1 MNKTFKV
8 IFSKTRGALVAVNE
22 AAKTTSRASVKT
34 AVAGVCAALLSVP
47 AMAEGFTDYC
57 KDGNCVVDGQT
68 VEGNGSVVILDSNS
82 ASNKVQS
89 ITIKNSTISNTPF
102 ELRGSQKISVSDTVF
117 TGPESGK
124 SSSFAIF
131 AHKGPQGSTVDVTDK
146 TPTDVKLNNVTFK
159 NNTVSQGSLFVY
171 DKTTLHMKDGE
182 FVNNET
188 TDYGGGAMIKS
199 GTIVFEDVLFQN
211 NVAKNNSKTTYA
223 AGGAVYVDITTSIT
237 QGKDK
242 DPAVGDVTFKLT
254 KDMAYTGNKIVSPF
268 EGTADTYGWYA
279 YPSGGFLFLDRSSK
293 GAFDI
298 ADGVTLTIGTA
309 SATGED
315 DSIASALPNTKDK
328 DPGYSTLVKKGAG
341 TVVMHGSMDKYFGD
355 FTVEAGTFDVR
366 KAWMSLG
373 NTTVTGGVLSASNGI
388 TLDTMKAGT
397 NLDFIQSG
405 KLTVSGEGTV
415 TVTSLK
421 LANSAE
427 ATDKDRL
434 PLVRIEKGGTLRAD
448 TIDVAANAGTVTLAG
463 GTLETGS
470 AQVYNLG
477 TKSVINAD
485 ASKVSS
491 AGDLTGLALKTG
503 ITATSG
509 TLALTD
515 KGYYTTA
522 SLKAMSG
529 ALQGGSASLSLLN
542 SKLYKAAG
550 ETAEL
555 VDSVIQSTEQVTAS
569 STVTTNAD
577 GKATAQVT
585 VKNSGAQTVVVKDS
599 AQKDAKAVD
608 QVTFAAPERS
618 TAEMTLV
625 GSAAGGHLVQNTAG
639 KAVDVVVAPD
649 LTLNLGQTEL
659 PEQTTGTL
667 SNLTLSAG
675 TTGTTDMPR
684 KAAGLTVANI
694 VAAVEKLVAAGNNIV
709 TVGNERK
716 RGVLKI
722 GTLDLGAGSKV
733 FVDPAWQN
741 DAALNTIGNASHLEI
756 AQVGSL
762 QGSLIAGQNSLITI
776 GATAAQA
783 EAAFNQ
789 AGLNWG
795 KEAVSAALFLGT
807 SVNPEGGILVNG
819 SLTSASDRLATTAEG
834 TVTLAAGSLLMVDAA
849 AVGEKAVTGTV
860 SAVGG
865 AKVALVNAAEGTF
878 KLADT
883 VTGLTS
889 ASFVSDNLFTTTA
902 LNGSDVSTTVDK
914 NALGGAVASMGL
926 QSMIRRADS
935 VLAAT
940 VADRTSIDQELG
952 AGANL
957 WVDVGGE
964 SYEADG
970 FDNNAR
976 FKSDMGYGVFGADV
990 AVSDDITLGAAL
1002 QYGTGSARSSNFGMK
1017 NEIDT
1022 WGLTAYSVY
1031 KTGDARFVGEVA
1043 YVKAKNDI
1051 SASAAS
1057 KLSQSVD
1064 TEMLSAGM
1072 SAHYQFDAG
1081 AVTVT
1086 PSLGI
1091 RLSQLKTDALKV
1103 GAIRIADDEMTV
1115 FQVPV
1120 AVRVG
1125 MKPVEASGW
1134 NIAPAVKLAYV
1145 PTFGDDETD
1154 ILGYQQKVLDTSP
1167 VQADIGVE
1175 ARKGNFMVNVNFLS
1189 GTGSEGAKAV
1199 GGKVGV
1205 KYLF

>member
-22 AAKTTSRASVKT
+22 ATKTTSRASVKT

-47 AMAEGFTDYC
+47 AMAAGFADDYC
-57 KDGNCVVDGQT
+57 KDGVNCVVADKT
-68 VEGNGSVVILDSNS
+68 VEGTGSVVRLD
-82 ASNKVQS
+82 KKGGIQS
-89 ITIKNSTISNTPF
+89 ITIKNSKISNTIF
-102 ELRGSQKISVSDTVF
+102 ELHGSQKISVSDTVF
-117 TGPESGK
+117 TGLVSGQPRG
-124 SSSFAIF
+124 FGIY
-131 AHKGPQGSTVDVTDK
+131 AHNGYT
-146 TPTDVKLNNVTFK
+146 TDVANEKATEVELNNVTFK
-159 NNTVSQGSLFVY
+159 DNKVSWGSLFVY
-171 DKTTLHMKDGE
+171 DKTNLHMKGGA

-188 TDYGGGAMIKS
+188 KDIAGGAMIKS
-199 GTIVFEDVLFQN
+199 GTIVFEDVLFQD
-211 NVAKNNSKTTYA
+211 NVAKNDGSKLA
-223 AGGAVYVDITTSIT
+223 AGGAVYVDITTGIK
-237 QGKDK
+237 QNKKDS
-242 DPAVGDVTFKLT
+242 VGDVTFKLT
-254 KDMAYTGNKIVSPF
+254 KDMAYTGNRIESGF
-268 EGTADTYGWYA
+268 EGKENTYGWWAYA
-279 YPSGGFLFLDRSSK
+279 SGGFLFLDRSSK

-315 DSIASALPNTKDK
+315 DSIASALPESTKK
-328 DPGYSTLVKKGAG
+328 PGYSTLVKKGAG
-341 TVVMHGSMDKYFGD
+341 TVVMYGSMDKYFGN

-373 NTTVTGGVLSASNGI
+373 NTTVTGGVLSASKGI
-388 TLDTMKAGT
+388 TLDTMESDTEEK
-397 NLDFIQSG
+397 FIQSG

-415 TVTSLK
+415 TVKSLK
-421 LANSAE
+421 LANSAK
-427 ATDKDRL
+427 ATDGL
-434 PLVRIEKGGTLRAD
+434 PFVRIENGGTLRAD

-470 AQVYNLG
+470 AQVYDLA

-491 AGDLTGLALKTG
+491 EKDLTGLALKAG

-515 KGYYTTA
+515 EGYYTTA

-529 ALQGGSASLSLLN
+529 ALKAGTASLSFLN

-577 GKATAQVT
+577 GKASAQVT

-599 AQKDAKAVD
+599 AQTGAKAVD
-608 QVTFAAPERS
+608 QVTFAAPENS
-618 TAEMTLV
+618 IAEMTLV

-639 KAVDVVVAPD
+639 KAVDVEVAPD

-667 SNLTLSAG
+667 SNLTLS
-675 TTGTTDMPR
+675 TGTTDR
-684 KAAGLTVANI
+684 TKAAGLTVANI

-722 GTLDLGAGSKV
+722 GALDLGAGSKV

-756 AQVGSL
+756 AQVESL
-762 QGSLIAGQNSLITI
+762 RGSLIAGQNSLITI

-795 KEAVSAALFLGT
+795 KEAVSAALYLGT

-819 SLTSASDRLATTAEG
+819 SLTSVPGAAPEG
-834 TVTLAAGSLLMVDAA
+834 RTVTLAAGSLLMVDAA

-970 FDNNAR
+970 FDNNAS

-1175 ARKGNFMVNVNFLS
+1175 ARKGNFMVNVNFLA

>member
-22 AAKTTSRASVKT
+22 AAKTTSMASVKT

-47 AMAEGFTDYC
+47 AMAAWSTTQYC
-57 KDGNCVVDGQT
+57 PDGQCVVVGQE
-68 VEGNGSVVILDSNS
+68 VKGDGSVVLLDNR
-82 ASNKVQS
+82 AGATNKVQS
-89 ITIKNSTISNTPF
+89 ITIKDSTISNTPF
-102 ELRGSQKISVSDTVF
+102 ELCGSQNISVSDTVF
-117 TGPESGK
+117 TGLVSGTK
-124 SSSFAIF
+124 RGFWIY
-131 AHKGPQGSTVDVTDK
+131 AHNGYGH
-146 TPTDVKLNNVTFK
+146 DVKDEKATEVELNNVTFK
-159 NNTVSQGSLFVY
+159 NNKVSQGSLFVY
-171 DKTTLHMKDGE
+171 DKTKLHMKGGAFD
-182 FVNNET
+182 NNET
-188 TDYGGGAMIKS
+188 TDIGGGAMIKS

-223 AGGAVYVDITTSIT
+223 AGGAVYVDITTGIK
-237 QGKDK
+237 QNGKDS
-242 DPAVGDVTFKLT
+242 VGDVTFKLT
-254 KDMAYTGNKIVSPF
+254 KDMAYTGNRIDSPF
-268 EGTADTYGWYA
+268 EGTADTYDWYA
-279 YPSGGFLFLDRSSK
+279 YPSGGFLFLDRYAK

-309 SATGED
+309 SATGEE
-315 DSIASALPNTKDK
+315 DSIASALPNTKK
-328 DPGYSTLVKKGAG
+328 DNGPEYSTLVKKGAG
-341 TVVMHGSMDKYFGD
+341 TVVMYGSMDKYFGD

-366 KAWMSLG
+366 KAWKSLG

-397 NLDFIQSG
+397 KLDFIQSG

-415 TVTSLK
+415 TVKSLK

-427 ATDKDRL
+427 ATNKDRL
-434 PLVRIEKGGTLRAD
+434 PFVLIEKGGTLRAD

-470 AQVYNLG
+470 AQVYDLG

-491 AGDLTGLALKTG
+491 AEDLTGLALKTG

-529 ALQGGSASLSLLN
+529 ALKASTASLSFLN

-569 STVTTNAD
+569 SEVKTNAD

-667 SNLTLSAG
+667 SNLTLS
-675 TTGTTDMPR
+675 TGTTD

-795 KEAVSAALFLGT
+795 KEAVSAALYLGT

-819 SLTSASDRLATTAEG
+819 SLTSVPGAAPEG
-834 TVTLAAGSLLMVDAA
+834 RTVNLAAGSLLMVDAA

-970 FDNNAR
+970 FDNNAS

-990 AVSDDITLGAAL
+990 AVSDNITLGAAL

-1175 ARKGNFMVNVNFLS
+1175 ARKGNFMVNVNFLA

-1199 GGKVGV
+1199 GGKMGV

>member
-22 AAKTTSRASVKT
+22 AAKATSRASVKT

-47 AMAEGFTDYC
+47 AMAAGFADEYC
-57 KDGNCVVDGQT
+57 KDGVNCVVADKT
-68 VEGNGSVVILDSNS
+68 VEGTGSVVRLD
-82 ASNKVQS
+82 KKDGIQS
-89 ITIKNSTISNTPF
+89 ITIKNSKISNTIF
-102 ELRGSQKISVSDTVF
+102 ELHGSQKISVSDTVF
-117 TGPESGK
+117 TGLVSGQPRG
-124 SSSFAIF
+124 FGIY
-131 AHKGPQGSTVDVTDK
+131 AHNGYK
-146 TPTDVKLNNVTFK
+146 TDVAKEDATLVDLNNVTFK
-159 NNTVSQGSLFVY
+159 DNKGSWGSLFVY
-171 DKTTLHMKDGE
+171 DKTTLHMKGGA

-188 TDYGGGAMIKS
+188 KDIAGGAMIKS
-199 GTIVFEDVLFQN
+199 GTIVFEDVLFQD
-211 NVAKNNSKTTYA
+211 NVARNESGFV
-223 AGGAVYVDITTSIT
+223 AGGAVYVDITTGIK
-237 QGKDK
+237 QNKKDS
-242 DPAVGDVTFKLT
+242 VGDVTFKLT
-254 KDMAYTGNKIVSPF
+254 KDMAYTGNRIDSKFKGTVDTW
-268 EGTADTYGWYA
+268 GWTAD
-279 YPSGGFLFLDRSSK
+279 PCGGFLFLDRYAK

-315 DSIASALPNTKDK
+315 DSIASALPKTLAQ

-341 TVVMHGSMDKYFGD
+341 TVVMYGSMDNYFGN

-366 KAWMSLG
+366 KAWNSRG
-373 NTTVTGGVLSASNGI
+373 NTTVTGGVLSASKGI
-388 TLDTMKAGT
+388 TLDTKKAGT
-397 NLDFIQSG
+397 GSGTGSGFIQSG
-405 KLTVSGEGTV
+405 KLTVSGKGTV

-491 AGDLTGLALKTG
+491 ENDLTELALKTG

-529 ALQGGSASLSLLN
+529 ALKAGTASLSFLN

-569 STVTTNAD
+569 SEVKTNAD

-608 QVTFAAPERS
+608 QVTFAAPENS

-639 KAVDVVVAPD
+639 KAVDVVVAED

-659 PEQTTGTL
+659 SEQTTGTL

-694 VAAVEKLVAAGNNIV
+694 VAAVEKLVAAGNNLV

-756 AQVGSL
+756 AQVESL
-762 QGSLIAGQNSLITI
+762 RGSLIAGQNSLITI

-795 KEAVSAALFLGT
+795 KEAVSAALYLGT

-819 SLTSASDRLATTAEG
+819 SLTSVPGAAPEG
-834 TVTLAAGSLLMVDAA
+834 RTVTLAAGSLLMVDAA

-970 FDNNAR
+970 FDNNAS

-1175 ARKGNFMVNVNFLS
+1175 ARKGNFMVNVNFLA

>member
-47 AMAEGFTDYC
+47 AMAAGFTDYC
-57 KDGNCVVDGQT
+57 QNGQCDVVEKT
-68 VEGNGSVVILDSNS
+68 VKGDGSVVLLDNRDT
-82 ASNKVQS
+82 AKDKVQS
-89 ITIKNSTISNTPF
+89 ITIKNSTISNTTF
-102 ELRGSQKISVSDTVF
+102 ELRGSQNISVSDTVF
-117 TGPESGK
+117 TGLASGN

-131 AHKGPQGSTVDVTDK
+131 AHKGDKTVDVTK
-146 TPTDVKLNNVTFK
+146 ETATEVELNNVTFK
-159 NNTVSQGSLFVY
+159 DNKVSWGSLFVY
-171 DKTTLHMKDGE
+171 DKTKLHMKGGA

-254 KDMAYTGNKIVSPF
+254 KDMDYTGNKIVSPF

-298 ADGVTLTIGTA
+298 ADGVTLTIGKA

-315 DSIASALPNTKDK
+315 DSIASALPNTKEQ

-341 TVVMHGSMDKYFGD
+341 TVVMYGSMDKYFGD

-366 KAWMSLG
+366 KAWNSRG
-373 NTTVTGGVLSASNGI
+373 NTIVTGGVLSASNGI
-388 TLDTMKAGT
+388 TLDTMEAGT
-397 NLDFIQSG
+397 GSGFIQSG

-415 TVTSLK
+415 TVKSLK
-421 LANSAE
+421 LANSAK
-427 ATDKDRL
+427 ATSGL
-434 PLVRIEKGGTLRAD
+434 PFVRIENGGTLRAD

-470 AQVYNLG
+470 AQVYVLA

-491 AGDLTGLALKTG
+491 ENDLNGLALKAG

-529 ALQGGSASLSLLN
+529 ALKDGSASLSFLN

-569 STVTTNAD
+569 SEVKTNAD
-577 GKATAQVT
+577 GKATARVT
-585 VKNSGAQTVVVKDS
+585 VKNSGAQTVVVKDN

-608 QVTFAAPERS
+608 QVTFAAPENS

-639 KAVDVVVAPD
+639 KAVDVEVAPG

-675 TTGTTDMPR
+675 MPDMPV

-694 VAAVEKLVAAGNNIV
+694 VAAVEKLVAAGNNLV

-795 KEAVSAALFLGT
+795 KEAVSAALYLGT

-1175 ARKGNFMVNVNFLS
+1175 ARKGNFMVNVNFLA

>member
-22 AAKTTSRASVKT
+22 AAKTTSRTSVKT

-57 KDGNCVVDGQT
+57 QNGQCDVVGKT
-68 VEGNGSVVILDSNS
+68 VEGKGSVVQLDSS
-82 ASNKVQS
+82 KVQS
-89 ITIKNSTISNTPF
+89 ITIKDSTISNTIF
-102 ELRGSQKISVSDTVF
+102 QLSGSQKISVSDTVF
-117 TGPESGK
+117 TGLVSGQPRG
-124 SSSFAIF
+124 FGIY
-131 AHKGPQGSTVDVTDK
+131 AHNGYK
-146 TPTDVKLNNVTFK
+146 TDVAKEDATLVDLNNVTFK
-159 NNTVSQGSLFVY
+159 DNKGSWGSLFVY
-171 DKTTLHMKDGE
+171 DKTTLNMKGGA

-188 TDYGGGAMIKS
+188 KDIAGGAMIKS

-211 NVAKNNSKTTYA
+211 NVAKNDGSTLA
-223 AGGAVYVDITTSIT
+223 AGGAVYVDITTGIK
-237 QGKDK
+237 QNKKDS
-242 DPAVGDVTFKLT
+242 VGDVTFKLT
-254 KDMAYTGNKIVSPF
+254 KDMAYTGNKIVSSST
-268 EGTADTYGWYA
+268 GTENTYGWSAYA
-279 YPSGGFLFLDRSSK
+279 SGGFLFLDRYAK

-315 DSIASALPNTKDK
+315 DSIASALPDTSAQK
-328 DPGYSTLVKKGAG
+328 PGYSTLVKKGAG

-355 FTVEAGTFDVR
+355 FTVEAGTFDVH
-366 KAWMSLG
+366 KAWTSLG

-397 NLDFIQSG
+397 KLDFIQSG

-415 TVTSLK
+415 TVKSLK
-421 LANSAE
+421 LANSAK
-427 ATDKDRL
+427 ATSGL
-434 PLVRIEKGGTLRAD
+434 PFVRIENGGTLRAD
-448 TIDVAANAGTVTLAG
+448 TIDVAADAGTVTLAG

-470 AQVYNLG
+470 AQVYDLA

-491 AGDLTGLALKTG
+491 EKDLTGLHLKAG

-529 ALQGGSASLSLLN
+529 ALKASTATLSFLN

-569 STVTTNAD
+569 SEVKTNAD

-599 AQKDAKAVD
+599 AQTNAKAVD
-608 QVTFAAPERS
+608 QVTFAAPENS

-639 KAVDVVVAPD
+639 KAVDVVVAED

-667 SNLTLSAG
+667 SNLTLS
-675 TTGTTDMPR
+675 TGTTDR
-684 KAAGLTVANI
+684 TKAAGLTVANI

-756 AQVGSL
+756 AQVESL
-762 QGSLIAGQNSLITI
+762 RGSLIAGQNSLITI

-795 KEAVSAALFLGT
+795 KEAVSAALYLGT

-819 SLTSASDRLATTAEG
+819 SLTDAGATAESG
-834 TVTLAAGSLLMVDAA
+834 KVNLAAGSLLMVDAA

-860 SAVGG
+860 SAADG

-1175 ARKGNFMVNVNFLS
+1175 ARKGNFMVNVNFLA
-1189 GTGSEGAKAV
+1189 GTGSEGAKAL

>member
-47 AMAEGFTDYC
+47 AMAAGFADDYC
-57 KDGNCVVDGQT
+57 KDGVNCVVDDKK
-68 VEGNGSVVILDSNS
+68 VEGTGSVVRLD
-82 ASNKVQS
+82 KKDGIQS

-102 ELRGSQKISVSDTVF
+102 ELCGSQNISVSDTVF
-117 TGPESGK
+117 TGLVSGTK
-124 SSSFAIF
+124 RGFWIY
-131 AHKGPQGSTVDVTDK
+131 AHNGYGH
-146 TPTDVKLNNVTFK
+146 DVKDEKATEVELNNVTFK
-159 NNTVSQGSLFVY
+159 NNKVSQGSLFVY
-171 DKTTLHMKDGE
+171 DKTTLHMKGGA
-182 FVNNET
+182 FVKNVT
-188 TDYGGGAMIKS
+188 TDIGGGAMIKS
-199 GTIVFEDVLFQN
+199 GTIVFEDVLFQD
-211 NVAKNNSKTTYA
+211 NVAKNESKTTYA
-223 AGGAVYVDITTSIT
+223 AGGAVYVDITTGIK
-237 QGKDK
+237 QNGKDS
-242 DPAVGDVTFKLT
+242 VGDVTFKLT
-254 KDMAYTGNKIVSPF
+254 KDMAYTGNRIDSPF
-268 EGTADTYGWYA
+268 EGTADTYDWYA
-279 YPSGGFLFLDRSSK
+279 YPSGGFLFLDRYAK

-309 SATGED
+309 SATGEE
-315 DSIASALPNTKDK
+315 DSIASALPNTKK
-328 DPGYSTLVKKGAG
+328 DNGPEYSTLVKKGAG
-341 TVVMHGSMDKYFGD
+341 TVVMYGSMDKYFGD

-366 KAWMSLG
+366 KAWKSLG

-388 TLDTMKAGT
+388 TLDTMIAGAKQ
-397 NLDFIQSG
+397 DFIQSG

-427 ATDKDRL
+427 AKDKDSL

-470 AQVYNLG
+470 AQVYDLA

-491 AGDLTGLALKTG
+491 EKDLNGLALKTG

-529 ALQGGSASLSLLN
+529 ALKASSASLSFLN

-569 STVTTNAD
+569 SEVKTNAD

-599 AQKDAKAVD
+599 AQTGAKAVD
-608 QVTFAAPERS
+608 QVTFAAPENS

-639 KAVDVVVAPD
+639 N
-649 LTLNLGQTEL
+649 NL
-659 PEQTTGTL
+659 
-667 SNLTLSAG
+667 
-675 TTGTTDMPR
+675 
-684 KAAGLTVANI
+684 
-694 VAAVEKLVAAGNNIV
+694 V

-756 AQVGSL
+756 AQVESL
-762 QGSLIAGQNSLITI
+762 RGSLIAGQNSLITI

-795 KEAVSAALFLGT
+795 KEAVSAALYLGT

-819 SLTSASDRLATTAEG
+819 SLTSVPGAAPEG
-834 TVTLAAGSLLMVDAA
+834 RTVTLAAGSLLMVDAA

-970 FDNNAR
+970 FDNNAS

-1175 ARKGNFMVNVNFLS
+1175 ARKGNFMVNVNFLA

>member
-47 AMAEGFTDYC
+47 AMAAGFTDYC
-57 KDGNCVVDGQT
+57 KDGNCVVADKT
-68 VEGNGSVVILDSNS
+68 VEGTGSVVRLD
-82 ASNKVQS
+82 KKDGIQS

-102 ELRGSQKISVSDTVF
+102 ELHGSQNISVSDTVF
-117 TGPESGK
+117 TRLESGK
-124 SSSFAIF
+124 SSKFAIF
-131 AHKGPQGSTVDVTDK
+131 AHNGYG
-146 TPTDVKLNNVTFK
+146 TDVANQTATDVELNNVTFRDNK
-159 NNTVSQGSLFVY
+159 GSWGSLFVY
-171 DKTTLHMKDGE
+171 DKTKLHMKGGA
-182 FVNNET
+182 FLKNET
-188 TDYGGGAMIKS
+188 TDIGGGAMIKS
-199 GTIVFEDVLFQN
+199 GTIIFEDVLFQD
-211 NVAKNNSKTTYA
+211 NVAKNESKKTYA
-223 AGGAVYVDITTSIT
+223 AGGAVYVDITTGI
-237 QGKDK
+237 QQNGKDS
-242 DPAVGDVTFKLT
+242 VGDVTFKLT
-254 KDMAYTGNKIVSPF
+254 QDMAYTGNRIVSPF

-279 YPSGGFLFLDRSSK
+279 YPSGGFLFLDRYAR

-315 DSIASALPNTKDK
+315 DSIASALPDTSAKN
-328 DPGYSTLVKKGAG
+328 PGYSTLVKKGAG
-341 TVVMHGSMDKYFGD
+341 TVVMHGSMDKYFGN

-366 KAWMSLG
+366 KAWKSLG

-397 NLDFIQSG
+397 KPEFIQSG

-415 TVTSLK
+415 TVKSLK
-421 LANSAE
+421 LANSANAE
-427 ATDKDRL
+427 SGL
-434 PLVRIEKGGTLRAD
+434 PFVRIENGGTLRAD
-448 TIDVAANAGTVTLAG
+448 TIDVAAGEVTLAG

-477 TKSVINAD
+477 MRSVINAD

-491 AGDLTGLALKTG
+491 ENDLNGLALKAG

-529 ALQGGSASLSLLN
+529 ALKGGSASLSFLN

-569 STVTTNAD
+569 SEVKTNAD
-577 GKATAQVT
+577 GKASAQVT

-599 AQKDAKAVD
+599 AQTGAKAVD
-608 QVTFAAPERS
+608 QVTFAAPEGS
-618 TAEMTLV
+618 TGEMTLV

-639 KAVDVVVAPD
+639 KAVDVEVAPG

-667 SNLTLSAG
+667 SNLTLS
-675 TTGTTDMPR
+675 TGTTDTTG

-694 VAAVEKLVAAGNNIV
+694 VATVEKLVAAGNNLV

-722 GTLDLGAGSKV
+722 GTLDLGADSKV

-762 QGSLIAGQNSLITI
+762 RGSLIAGQNSLITI

-795 KEAVSAALFLGT
+795 KEAVSAALYLGT

-819 SLTSASDRLATTAEG
+819 SLTDAGATAESG

-849 AVGEKAVTGTV
+849 AVGEKTVTGTV
-860 SAVGG
+860 SAADG

-1175 ARKGNFMVNVNFLS
+1175 ARKGNFMVNVNFLA

>member
-22 AAKTTSRASVKT
+22 ATKTTSRASVKT

-47 AMAEGFTDYC
+47 AMAAGFADDYC
-57 KDGNCVVDGQT
+57 KDGVNCVVADKT
-68 VEGNGSVVILDSNS
+68 VEGTGSVVRLD
-82 ASNKVQS
+82 KKGGIQS
-89 ITIKNSTISNTPF
+89 ITIKNSKISNTIF
-102 ELRGSQKISVSDTVF
+102 ELHGSQKISVSDTVF
-117 TGPESGK
+117 TGLVSGQPRG
-124 SSSFAIF
+124 FGIY
-131 AHKGPQGSTVDVTDK
+131 AHNGYT
-146 TPTDVKLNNVTFK
+146 TDVANEKATEVELNNVTFK
-159 NNTVSQGSLFVY
+159 DNKVSWGSLFVY
-171 DKTTLHMKDGE
+171 DKTNLHMKGGA

-188 TDYGGGAMIKS
+188 KDIAGGAMIKS
-199 GTIVFEDVLFQN
+199 GTIVFEDVLFQD
-211 NVAKNNSKTTYA
+211 NVAKNDGSKLA
-223 AGGAVYVDITTSIT
+223 AGGAVYVDITTGIK
-237 QGKDK
+237 QNKKDS
-242 DPAVGDVTFKLT
+242 VGDVTFKLT
-254 KDMAYTGNKIVSPF
+254 KDMAYTGNRIESGF
-268 EGTADTYGWYA
+268 EGKENTYGWWAYA
-279 YPSGGFLFLDRSSK
+279 SGGFLFLDRSSK

-309 SATGED
+309 STTGED
-315 DSIASALPNTKDK
+315 DSIASALPESTKK
-328 DPGYSTLVKKGAG
+328 PGYSTLVKKGAG
-341 TVVMHGSMDKYFGD
+341 TVVMYGSMDKYFGN

-373 NTTVTGGVLSASNGI
+373 NTTVTGGVLSASKGI
-388 TLDTMKAGT
+388 TFDTMESDTEEK
-397 NLDFIQSG
+397 FIQSG

-415 TVTSLK
+415 TVKSLK
-421 LANSAE
+421 LANSAK
-427 ATDKDRL
+427 ATDGL
-434 PLVRIEKGGTLRAD
+434 PFVRIENGGTLRAD

-470 AQVYNLG
+470 AQVYDLA

-491 AGDLTGLALKTG
+491 EKDLTGLALKAG

-515 KGYYTTA
+515 EGYYTTA

-529 ALQGGSASLSLLN
+529 ALKAGTASLSFLN

-577 GKATAQVT
+577 GKASAQVT

-599 AQKDAKAVD
+599 AQTGAKAVD
-608 QVTFAAPERS
+608 QVTFAAPENS
-618 TAEMTLV
+618 IAEMTLV

-639 KAVDVVVAPD
+639 KAVDVEVAPD

-667 SNLTLSAG
+667 SNLTLS
-675 TTGTTDMPR
+675 TGTTDR
-684 KAAGLTVANI
+684 TKAAGLTVANI

-722 GTLDLGAGSKV
+722 GALDLGAGSKV

-756 AQVGSL
+756 AQVESL
-762 QGSLIAGQNSLITI
+762 RGSLIAGQNSLITI

-795 KEAVSAALFLGT
+795 KEAVSAALYLGT

-819 SLTSASDRLATTAEG
+819 SLTSVPGAAPEG
-834 TVTLAAGSLLMVDAA
+834 RTVTLAAGSLLMVDAA

-970 FDNNAR
+970 FDNNAS

-1175 ARKGNFMVNVNFLS
+1175 ARKGNFMVNVNFLA

>member
-1 MNKTFKV
+1 M
-8 IFSKTRGALVAVNE
+8 
-22 AAKTTSRASVKT
+22 AA
-34 AVAGVCAALLSVP
+34 
-47 AMAEGFTDYC
+47 GFTDYC

-89 ITIKNSTISNTPF
+89 ITIKNSTISNTRL
-102 ELRGSQKISVSDTVF
+102 ELHGSQKISVSDTVF
-117 TGPESGK
+117 TGLVSGQPRG
-124 SSSFAIF
+124 FGIY
-131 AHKGPQGSTVDVTDK
+131 AHNGYT
-146 TPTDVKLNNVTFK
+146 TDVAKEDATLVELNNVTFEDNK
-159 NNTVSQGSLFVY
+159 GSWGSLFVY
-171 DKTTLHMKDGE
+171 DKTTLNMKGGA
-182 FVNNET
+182 FINNET
-188 TDYGGGAMIKS
+188 TDIAGAAMIKS

-211 NVAKNNSKTTYA
+211 NVAKNDGSKLA
-223 AGGAVYVDITTSIT
+223 AGGAVYVDITTGIK
-237 QGKDK
+237 QNKKDS
-242 DPAVGDVTFKLT
+242 VGDVTFKLT
-254 KDMAYTGNKIVSPF
+254 KDMAYTGNKIVSSSK
-268 EGTADTYGWYA
+268 EKENTYGWSA
-279 YPSGGFLFLDRSSK
+279 YSSGGFLFLDRYAR

-341 TVVMHGSMDKYFGD
+341 TVVMYGSMDKYFGD

-366 KAWMSLG
+366 KAWASLG

-421 LANSAE
+421 LANQAN
-427 ATDKDRL
+427 ATSGL
-434 PLVRIEKGGTLRAD
+434 PFVRIQKGGTLRAD

-470 AQVYNLG
+470 AQVYDLA

-491 AGDLTGLALKTG
+491 EKDLTGLHLKAG

-529 ALQGGSASLSLLN
+529 ALQGGSASLSFLN

-569 STVTTNAD
+569 STVKTNAD

-599 AQKDAKAVD
+599 DPKDAKAVD
-608 QVTFAAPERS
+608 QVTFATPENS

-639 KAVDVVVAPD
+639 KAVDVVVAED

-970 FDNNAR
+970 FDNNAS

-1175 ARKGNFMVNVNFLS
+1175 ARKGNFMVNVNFLA

>member
-47 AMAEGFTDYC
+47 AMAAWSTAQYC
-57 KDGNCVVDGQT
+57 PDGQCVVVGQE
-68 VEGNGSVVILDSNS
+68 VEGNGTDVILGNSNS
-82 ASNKVQS
+82 VSAQDKVHS
-89 ITIKNSTISNTPF
+89 ITIKDSTISNTPF
-102 ELRGSQKISVSDTVF
+102 KLSGSQNISVSDTVF
-117 TGPESGK
+117 TGLGAGQNSRFG
-124 SSSFAIF
+124 IY
-131 AHKGPQGSTVDVTDK
+131 AHNGYGY
-146 TPTDVKLNNVTFK
+146 DVKDEKATEVELNNVTFK
-159 NNTVSQGSLFVY
+159 DNTVSYGSLFVY
-171 DKTTLHMKDGE
+171 DKTKLHMKGGA
-182 FVNNET
+182 FLKNVT
-188 TDYGGGAMIKS
+188 TDIGGGAMIKS
-199 GTIVFEDVLFQN
+199 GTIIFEDVLFKD
-211 NVAKNNSKTTYA
+211 NVARNESGFA
-223 AGGAVYVDITTSIT
+223 AGGAVYVDITTGI
-237 QGKDK
+237 QQNGKDS
-242 DPAVGDVTFKLT
+242 VGDVTFKLT
-254 KDMAYTGNKIVSPF
+254 KDMAYTGNRIVSSSK
-268 EGTADTYGWYA
+268 EKENTYGWSA
-279 YPSGGFLFLDRSSK
+279 YSSGGFLFLDRYAR

-315 DSIASALPNTKDK
+315 DSIASALPNTKDE

-341 TVVMHGSMDKYFGD
+341 TVVMYGSMDKYFGD

-366 KAWMSLG
+366 KAWTSLG

-415 TVTSLK
+415 TVKSLK
-421 LANSAE
+421 LANSAK
-427 ATDKDRL
+427 AKSGL
-434 PLVRIEKGGTLRAD
+434 PSVQIKKGGTLRAD
-448 TIDVAANAGTVTLAG
+448 TIEVAAGEVTLAG

-470 AQVYNLG
+470 AQVYDLA

-491 AGDLTGLALKTG
+491 EKDLTGLHLKAG

-529 ALQGGSASLSLLN
+529 ALKASTASLSFLN

-569 STVTTNAD
+569 SEVKTNAD

-599 AQKDAKAVD
+599 AQTGAKAVD
-608 QVTFAAPERS
+608 QVTFAALEPS
-618 TAEMTLV
+618 GEMTLV
-625 GSAAGGHLVQNTAG
+625 GSATGGHLVQNTAG
-639 KAVDVVVAPD
+639 KAVDVVVAED

-694 VAAVEKLVAAGNNIV
+694 VAAVEKLVAAGNNLV

-795 KEAVSAALFLGT
+795 KEAVSAALYLGT

-819 SLTSASDRLATTAEG
+819 NLTSVPGAAPEG
-834 TVTLAAGSLLMVDAA
+834 RTVNLAAGSLLMVDAA

-889 ASFVSDNLFTTTA
+889 ASFVSDNLFTKTA

-935 VLAAT
+935 VLATT

-970 FDNNAR
+970 FDNNAS

-1091 RLSQLKTDALKV
+1091 RLSQLKTDDLKV

-1175 ARKGNFMVNVNFLS
+1175 ARKGNFMVNVNFLA

>member
-1 MNKTFKV
+1 M
-8 IFSKTRGALVAVNE
+8 
-22 AAKTTSRASVKT
+22 KT

-47 AMAEGFTDYC
+47 AMAAGFADDYC
-57 KDGNCVVDGQT
+57 KDGVNCVVADKT
-68 VEGNGSVVILDSNS
+68 VEGTGSVVRLD
-82 ASNKVQS
+82 KKGGIQS
-89 ITIKNSTISNTPF
+89 ITIKNSKISNTIF
-102 ELRGSQKISVSDTVF
+102 ELHGSQKISVSDTVF
-117 TGPESGK
+117 TGLVSGQPRG
-124 SSSFAIF
+124 FGIY
-131 AHKGPQGSTVDVTDK
+131 AHNGYT
-146 TPTDVKLNNVTFK
+146 TDVANEKATEVELNNVTFK
-159 NNTVSQGSLFVY
+159 DNKVSWGSLFVY
-171 DKTTLHMKDGE
+171 DKTNLHMKGGA

-188 TDYGGGAMIKS
+188 KDIAGGAMIKS
-199 GTIVFEDVLFQN
+199 GTIVFEDVLFQD
-211 NVAKNNSKTTYA
+211 NVAKNDGSKLA
-223 AGGAVYVDITTSIT
+223 AGGAVYVDITTGIK
-237 QGKDK
+237 QNKKDS
-242 DPAVGDVTFKLT
+242 VGDVTFKLT
-254 KDMAYTGNKIVSPF
+254 KDMAYTGNRIESGF
-268 EGTADTYGWYA
+268 EGKENTYGWWAYA
-279 YPSGGFLFLDRSSK
+279 SGGFLFLDRSSK

-309 SATGED
+309 STTGED
-315 DSIASALPNTKDK
+315 DSIASALPESTKK
-328 DPGYSTLVKKGAG
+328 PGYSTLVKKGAG
-341 TVVMHGSMDKYFGD
+341 TVVMYGSMDKYFGN

-373 NTTVTGGVLSASNGI
+373 NTTVTGGVLSASKGI
-388 TLDTMKAGT
+388 TLDTMESDTEEK
-397 NLDFIQSG
+397 FIQSG

-415 TVTSLK
+415 TVKSLK
-421 LANSAE
+421 LANSAK
-427 ATDKDRL
+427 ATDGL
-434 PLVRIEKGGTLRAD
+434 PFVRIENGGTLRAD

-470 AQVYNLG
+470 AQVYDLA

-491 AGDLTGLALKTG
+491 EKDLTGLALKAG

-515 KGYYTTA
+515 EGYYTTA

-529 ALQGGSASLSLLN
+529 ALKAGTASLSFLN

-577 GKATAQVT
+577 GKASAQVT

-599 AQKDAKAVD
+599 AQTGAKAVD
-608 QVTFAAPERS
+608 QVTFAAPENS
-618 TAEMTLV
+618 IAEMTLV

-639 KAVDVVVAPD
+639 KAVDVEVAPD

-667 SNLTLSAG
+667 SNLTLS
-675 TTGTTDMPR
+675 TGTTDR
-684 KAAGLTVANI
+684 TKAAGLTVANI

-722 GTLDLGAGSKV
+722 GALDLGAGSKV

-756 AQVGSL
+756 AQVESL
-762 QGSLIAGQNSLITI
+762 RGSLIAGQNSLITI

-795 KEAVSAALFLGT
+795 KEAVSAALYLGT

-819 SLTSASDRLATTAEG
+819 SLTSVPGAAPEG
-834 TVTLAAGSLLMVDAA
+834 RTVTLAAGSLLMVDAA

-952 AGANL
+952 AGTNL

-970 FDNNAR
+970 FDNNAS

-1175 ARKGNFMVNVNFLS
+1175 ARKGNFMVNVNFLA

>member
-47 AMAEGFTDYC
+47 AMAAWSTDQYC
-57 KDGNCVVDGQT
+57 PDGQCVVVGQK
-68 VEGNGSVVILDSNS
+68 VEGDGLVVSLDNS
-82 ASNKVQS
+82 ASAGSKVQS

-102 ELRGSQKISVSDTVF
+102 ELRGSQNISVSDTVF
-117 TGPESGK
+117 TGLASGK

-131 AHKGPQGSTVDVTDK
+131 AHKGDKTVDVTNETATK
-146 TPTDVKLNNVTFK
+146 VELNNVTFK
-159 NNTVSQGSLFVY
+159 DNTVSYGSLFVY
-171 DKTTLHMKDGE
+171 DKTKLHMKGGE
-182 FVNNET
+182 FVKNVT
-188 TDYGGGAMIKS
+188 TDIGGGAMIKS
-199 GTIVFEDVLFQN
+199 GTIVFEDVLFQD
-211 NVAKNNSKTTYA
+211 NVARNKSGFV
-223 AGGAVYVDITTSIT
+223 AGGAVYVDITTSIK
-237 QGKDK
+237 QNGAN
-242 DPAVGDVTFKLT
+242 AVGDVTFKLT
-254 KDMAYTGNKIVSPF
+254 KDMAYTGNRIDSPF
-268 EGTADTYGWYA
+268 EGKENTWGWSAYA
-279 YPSGGFLFLDRSSK
+279 SGGFLFLDRSSK

-315 DSIASALPNTKDK
+315 DSIASALPNTKEQ

-341 TVVMHGSMDKYFGD
+341 TVVMYGSMDKYFGD

-366 KAWMSLG
+366 KAWKSLG
-373 NTTVTGGVLSASNGI
+373 NTAVTGGVLSASNGI

-470 AQVYNLG
+470 AQVYNLD

-491 AGDLTGLALKTG
+491 EKDLTGLALKAG

-529 ALQGGSASLSLLN
+529 ALKAGSASLSFLN

-569 STVTTNAD
+569 SEVKTNAD

-599 AQKDAKAVD
+599 AQTGAKAVD
-608 QVTFAAPERS
+608 QVTFAAPEGS
-618 TAEMTLV
+618 TGEMTLV

-639 KAVDVVVAPD
+639 KAVDVEVAPG

-675 TTGTTDMPR
+675 TTGTTDMPV

-694 VAAVEKLVAAGNNIV
+694 VATVEKLVAAGNNLV

-722 GTLDLGAGSKV
+722 GTLDLGADSKV

-756 AQVGSL
+756 AQVESL
-762 QGSLIAGQNSLITI
+762 RGSLIAGQNSLITI

-795 KEAVSAALFLGT
+795 KEAVSAALYLGT

-860 SAVGG
+860 SAADG

-889 ASFVSDNLFTTTA
+889 ASFVSDNLFTKTA

-990 AVSDDITLGAAL
+990 AVSDNITLGAAL

-1051 SASAAS
+1051 SASVAS

-1134 NIAPAVKLAYV
+1134 IIAPAVKLAYV

-1175 ARKGNFMVNVNFLS
+1175 ARKGNFMVNVNFLA

>member
-1 MNKTFKV
+1 M
-8 IFSKTRGALVAVNE
+8 
-22 AAKTTSRASVKT
+22 
-34 AVAGVCAALLSVP
+34 
-47 AMAEGFTDYC
+47 
-57 KDGNCVVDGQT
+57 
-68 VEGNGSVVILDSNS
+68 
-82 ASNKVQS
+82 
-89 ITIKNSTISNTPF
+89 
-102 ELRGSQKISVSDTVF
+102 
-117 TGPESGK
+117 
-124 SSSFAIF
+124 
-131 AHKGPQGSTVDVTDK
+131 
-146 TPTDVKLNNVTFK
+146 
-159 NNTVSQGSLFVY
+159 
-171 DKTTLHMKDGE
+171 GE

-188 TDYGGGAMIKS
+188 TYIGGGAMIKS
-199 GTIVFEDVLFQN
+199 GTIIFEDVLFQN
-211 NVAKNNSKTTYA
+211 NVAKNDGTTLA

-242 DPAVGDVTFKLT
+242 DPAVGEVTFKLT
-254 KDMAYTGNKIVSPF
+254 KDMAYTGNRIESRF
-268 EGTADTYGWYA
+268 EGKENTYGWWAYA
-279 YPSGGFLFLDRSSK
+279 SGGFLFLDRSSK

-315 DSIASALPNTKDK
+315 DSIASALPESAKK
-328 DPGYSTLVKKGAG
+328 PGYSTLVKKGAG
-341 TVVMHGSMDKYFGD
+341 TVVMYGSMDKYFGN

-366 KAWMSLG
+366 KAWTSLG

-405 KLTVSGEGTV
+405 KMTVSGEGTV
-415 TVTSLK
+415 TVKSLK
-421 LANSAE
+421 LANSAK
-427 ATDKDRL
+427 ATSGL
-434 PLVRIEKGGTLRAD
+434 PFVRIENGGTLRAD
-448 TIDVAANAGTVTLAG
+448 TIDVAADAGTVTLAG

-470 AQVYNLG
+470 AQVYDLA

-491 AGDLTGLALKTG
+491 EKDLTGLALKAG

-515 KGYYTTA
+515 EGYYTTA

-529 ALQGGSASLSLLN
+529 ALKAGTASLSFLN

-577 GKATAQVT
+577 GKASAQVT

-599 AQKDAKAVD
+599 AQTGAKAVD
-608 QVTFAAPERS
+608 QVTFAAPENS
-618 TAEMTLV
+618 IAEMTLV

-639 KAVDVVVAPD
+639 KAVDVEVAPD

-667 SNLTLSAG
+667 SNLTLS
-675 TTGTTDMPR
+675 TGTTDR
-684 KAAGLTVANI
+684 TKAAGLTVANI

-722 GTLDLGAGSKV
+722 GALDLGAGSKV

-756 AQVGSL
+756 AQVESL
-762 QGSLIAGQNSLITI
+762 RGSLIAGQNSLITI

-795 KEAVSAALFLGT
+795 KEAVSAALYLGT

-819 SLTSASDRLATTAEG
+819 SLTSVPGAAPEG
-834 TVTLAAGSLLMVDAA
+834 RTVTLAAGSLLMVDAA

-970 FDNNAR
+970 FDNNAS

-1175 ARKGNFMVNVNFLS
+1175 ARKGNFMVNVNFLA

>member
-22 AAKTTSRASVKT
+22 ATKTTSRASVKT

-47 AMAEGFTDYC
+47 AMAAGFTDYC
-57 KDGNCVVDGQT
+57 KDGNCVVVGQK
-68 VEGNGSVVILDSNS
+68 VEGNGSDVILDSNS
-82 ASNKVQS
+82 ASNKVHS
-89 ITIKNSTISNTPF
+89 ITIKDSTISNTIF
-102 ELRGSQKISVSDTVF
+102 KLSGSQNVSVTDTVF
-117 TGPESGK
+117 TGLVSGN

-131 AHKGPQGSTVDVTDK
+131 AHKGPQGSTVDVTDV
-146 TPTDVKLNNVTFK
+146 TPTDVKLNSVTFK
-159 NNTVSQGSLFVY
+159 DNKVSWGSLFVY
-171 DKTTLHMKDGE
+171 DKTNLHMKGGA
-182 FVNNET
+182 FVNNVT
-188 TDYGGGAMIKS
+188 KDIGGGAMIKS
-199 GTIVFEDVLFQN
+199 GTIVFEDVLFQD
-211 NVAKNNSKTTYA
+211 NVARNESGFV
-223 AGGAVYVDITTSIT
+223 AGGAVYVDITTSIK
-237 QGKDK
+237 QNGAD
-242 DPAVGDVTFKLT
+242 AVGDVTFKLT
-254 KDMAYTGNKIVSPF
+254 KDMAYTGNRIDSKFKGKVDTW
-268 EGTADTYGWYA
+268 GWTAD
-279 YPSGGFLFLDRSSK
+279 PCGGFLFLDRYAR

-309 SATGED
+309 SATGEE
-315 DSIASALPNTKDK
+315 DSIASALPNTKEQV
-328 DPGYSTLVKKGAG
+328 PGYSTLVKKGAG
-341 TVVMHGSMDKYFGD
+341 TVVMYGSMDKYYGN

-366 KAWMSLG
+366 KAWNSRG

-388 TLDTMKAGT
+388 TLDTMKSDT
-397 NLDFIQSG
+397 EKPFIQSG

-415 TVTSLK
+415 TVKSLK
-421 LANSAE
+421 LADSAE
-427 ATDKDRL
+427 ARDKDRL
-434 PLVRIEKGGTLRAD
+434 PFVRIENGGTLRAD
-448 TIDVAANAGTVTLAG
+448 TIEVAAGEVTLAG

-470 AQVYNLG
+470 AQVYDLG

-529 ALQGGSASLSLLN
+529 ALQGGSASLSFLN

-569 STVTTNAD
+569 SEVKTNAD

-599 AQKDAKAVD
+599 AQTGAKAVD
-608 QVTFAAPERS
+608 QVTFAAPENS

-649 LTLNLGQTEL
+649 LTLNLDQTEL

-675 TTGTTDMPR
+675 TTGTTGTTDMPR
-684 KAAGLTVANI
+684 KAADLTVANI

-756 AQVGSL
+756 ARVGSL

-795 KEAVSAALFLGT
+795 KEAVSAALYLGT

-819 SLTSASDRLATTAEG
+819 NLTSVPGAAPEG
-834 TVTLAAGSLLMVDAA
+834 RTVNLAAGSLLMVDAA

-860 SAVGG
+860 SAANG

-889 ASFVSDNLFTTTA
+889 ASFVSDNLFTKTA

-970 FDNNAR
+970 FDNNAS

-1175 ARKGNFMVNVNFLS
+1175 ARKGNFMVNVNFLA

>member
-22 AAKTTSRASVKT
+22 ATKTTSRASVKT

-47 AMAEGFTDYC
+47 AMAAWSTDQYC
-57 KDGNCVVDGQT
+57 PDGQCVVVGQE
-68 VEGNGSVVILDSNS
+68 VKGNGSDVHLDNNNS
-82 ASNKVQS
+82 ASAGSKVHS
-89 ITIKNSTISNTPF
+89 ITIKDSTISNTPF
-102 ELRGSQKISVSDTVF
+102 KLSGSQSISVSDTVF
-117 TGPESGK
+117 TGLGAGQNSRFG
-124 SSSFAIF
+124 IY
-131 AHKGPQGSTVDVTDK
+131 AHNGYGF
-146 TPTDVKLNNVTFK
+146 DVKDEKETKVELNNVTFK
-159 NNTVSQGSLFVY
+159 DNTVSYGSLFVY
-171 DKTTLHMKDGE
+171 DKTTLHMKGGA
-182 FVNNET
+182 FLKNET
-188 TDYGGGAMIKS
+188 TDIGGGAMIKS
-199 GTIVFEDVLFQN
+199 GTIIFEDVLFQD

-223 AGGAVYVDITTSIT
+223 AGGAVYVDITTGIK
-237 QGKDK
+237 QNGKDS
-242 DPAVGDVTFKLT
+242 VGDVTFKLT
-254 KDMAYTGNKIVSPF
+254 KDMAYTGNRIDSPF
-268 EGTADTYGWYA
+268 EGTADTYDWYA

-315 DSIASALPNTKDK
+315 DSIASALPNTKEQ

-341 TVVMHGSMDKYFGD
+341 TVVMYGSMDKYFGD

-366 KAWMSLG
+366 KAWKSLG
-373 NTTVTGGVLSASNGI
+373 HTTVTGGVLSASNGI

-397 NLDFIQSG
+397 KLDFIQSG
-405 KLTVSGEGTV
+405 KLTVSGDGTV
-415 TVTSLK
+415 TVKSLK
-421 LANSAE
+421 LADSAE
-427 ATDKDRL
+427 AKDKDKNRL
-434 PLVRIEKGGTLRAD
+434 PFVRIEKGGTLRAE
-448 TIDVAANAGTVTLAG
+448 TIDVAANAGEVTLAG

-491 AGDLTGLALKTG
+491 ENDLNGFALKAG

-515 KGYYTTA
+515 EGYYTTA
-522 SLKAMSG
+522 SLKAMSD
-529 ALQGGSASLSLLN
+529 ALKAGGSASLSILN

-555 VDSVIQSTEQVTAS
+555 VDSVIQSREQVTAS
-569 STVTTNAD
+569 SEVKTNAD

-599 AQKDAKAVD
+599 AQTGAKAVD
-608 QVTFAAPERS
+608 QVTFAAPETS
-618 TAEMTLV
+618 GEMTLV

-639 KAVDVVVAPD
+639 KAVDVEVAPG
-649 LTLNLGQTEL
+649 LRLNLGQTEL

-675 TTGTTDMPR
+675 TTGTTDIPV

-789 AGLNWG
+789 VGLNWG
-795 KEAVSAALFLGT
+795 KEAVSAALYLGT

-819 SLTSASDRLATTAEG
+819 SLTSVPGAAPAGR
-834 TVTLAAGSLLMVDAA
+834 TVNLAAGSLLMVDAA

-860 SAVGG
+860 SAADG

-902 LNGSDVSTTVDK
+902 LNGSDVITTVDK
-914 NALGGAVASMGL
+914 NALGGALASMGL

-970 FDNNAR
+970 FDNNAS

-1175 ARKGNFMVNVNFLS
+1175 ARKGNFMVNVNFLA

>member
-22 AAKTTSRASVKT
+22 ATKTISRASVKT

-47 AMAEGFTDYC
+47 AMAAGFVDDYC
-57 KDGNCVVDGQT
+57 KDGVNCVVADKT
-68 VEGNGSVVILDSNS
+68 VEGTGSVVRLD
-82 ASNKVQS
+82 KKDGIQS
-89 ITIKNSTISNTPF
+89 ITIKNSKISNTIF
-102 ELRGSQKISVSDTVF
+102 ELHGSQKISVSNTVF
-117 TGPESGK
+117 TGLVSGQPRG
-124 SSSFAIF
+124 FGIY
-131 AHKGPQGSTVDVTDK
+131 AHNGYT
-146 TPTDVKLNNVTFK
+146 TDVANEKATEVELNNVTFK
-159 NNTVSQGSLFVY
+159 DNKGSWGSLFVY
-171 DKTTLHMKDGE
+171 DKTKLHMKDGA
-182 FVNNET
+182 FLKNET
-188 TDYGGGAMIKS
+188 TDIGGGAMIKS

-211 NVAKNNSKTTYA
+211 NVAKNNSETTYA
-223 AGGAVYVDITTSIT
+223 AGGAVYVDITTGIK
-237 QGKDK
+237 QNGKDS
-242 DPAVGDVTFKLT
+242 VGDVTFKLT
-254 KDMAYTGNKIVSPF
+254 KDMAYTGNRIDSPF
-268 EGTADTYGWYA
+268 EGTADTYDWYA

-298 ADGVTLTIGTA
+298 ANGVTLTIGTA

-315 DSIASALPNTKDK
+315 DSIASALPNTKDQ

-366 KAWMSLG
+366 KAWTSLG

-397 NLDFIQSG
+397 KQEFIQSG

-415 TVTSLK
+415 TVKSLK
-421 LANSAE
+421 LANSAK
-427 ATDKDRL
+427 ATSEL
-434 PLVRIEKGGTLRAD
+434 PFVLIKKGGTLRAD

-470 AQVYNLG
+470 AQVYDLA

-529 ALQGGSASLSLLN
+529 ALQGGSASLSFLN

-569 STVTTNAD
+569 SEVKTNAD

-599 AQKDAKAVD
+599 AQTGAKAID
-608 QVTFAAPERS
+608 QVTFAAPETS
-618 TAEMTLV
+618 GEMTLV

-639 KAVDVVVAPD
+639 KAVDVEVAPG

-684 KAAGLTVANI
+684 KAADLTVANI

-756 AQVGSL
+756 ARVGSL

-795 KEAVSAALFLGT
+795 KEAVSAALYLGT
-807 SVNPEGGILVNG
+807 SVNPEGGIIVNG
-819 SLTSASDRLATTAEG
+819 NLTSVPGAAPEG
-834 TVTLAAGSLLMVDAA
+834 RTVNLAAGSLLMVDAA

-889 ASFVSDNLFTTTA
+889 ASFVSDNLFTKTA

-952 AGANL
+952 AGVNL

-970 FDNNAR
+970 FDNNAS

-1145 PTFGDDETD
+1145 PTFGGDETD

-1175 ARKGNFMVNVNFLS
+1175 ARKGNFMVNVNFLA

>member
-102 ELRGSQKISVSDTVF
+102 ELLGSQKISVSDTVF
-117 TGPESGK
+117 TGLVSGTK
-124 SSSFAIF
+124 RGFWIY
-131 AHKGPQGSTVDVTDK
+131 AHNGYGYDVKDEKATEVELNDVTFMDNK
-146 TPTDVKLNNVTFK
+146 
-159 NNTVSQGSLFVY
+159 VSQGSLFVY
-171 DKTTLHMKDGE
+171 DKTKLHMKGGA
-182 FVNNET
+182 FLKNVT
-188 TDYGGGAMIKS
+188 TDIAGGAMIKS
-199 GTIVFEDVLFQN
+199 GTIVFEDVLFQD
-211 NVAKNNSKTTYA
+211 NVAKNESKTTYA
-223 AGGAVYVDITTSIT
+223 AGGAVYVDITTGI
-237 QGKDK
+237 QQNGKVS
-242 DPAVGDVTFKLT
+242 VGDVTFKLT

-268 EGTADTYGWYA
+268 EGTADTYDWYA

-315 DSIASALPNTKDK
+315 DSIASALPNTKDQ

-366 KAWMSLG
+366 KAWTSLG

-397 NLDFIQSG
+397 KQEFIQSG

-415 TVTSLK
+415 TVKSLK
-421 LANSAE
+421 LANSAK
-427 ATDKDRL
+427 ATSEL
-434 PLVRIEKGGTLRAD
+434 PFVLIKKGGTLRAD
-448 TIDVAANAGTVTLAG
+448 TIEVAAGEVTLAG

-491 AGDLTGLALKTG
+491 EKDLTGLALKTG

-529 ALQGGSASLSLLN
+529 ALKAGSASLSFLN

-569 STVTTNAD
+569 SEVKTNAD
-577 GKATAQVT
+577 GKATARVT

-639 KAVDVVVAPD
+639 KAIDVVVAED

-667 SNLTLSAG
+667 SNLTLS
-675 TTGTTDMPR
+675 TGTTD

-694 VAAVEKLVAAGNNIV
+694 VAAVEKLVAAGNNLV

-756 AQVGSL
+756 AQVESL
-762 QGSLIAGQNSLITI
+762 RGSLIAGQNSLITI

-795 KEAVSAALFLGT
+795 KEAVSAALYLGT

-819 SLTSASDRLATTAEG
+819 NLTSASDRLATTAEG

-860 SAVGG
+860 SAADG

-970 FDNNAR
+970 FDNNAS

-1051 SASAAS
+1051 SASVAS

-1175 ARKGNFMVNVNFLS
+1175 ARKGNFMVNVNFLA

>member
-47 AMAEGFTDYC
+47 AMAAWSTTQYC
-57 KDGNCVVDGQT
+57 PDGQCVVVGQEVKGDGL
-68 VEGNGSVVILDSNS
+68 VVLLDNRDS
-82 ASNKVQS
+82 AQDKVHS
-89 ITIKNSTISNTPF
+89 ITIQNSTISNTPF
-102 ELRGSQKISVSDTVF
+102 ELRGSQNISVSDTVF
-117 TGPESGK
+117 TGVASGN

-131 AHKGPQGSTVDVTDK
+131 AHKGPKGSTIDVTDK

-159 NNTVSQGSLFVY
+159 DNKVSQGSLFVY
-171 DKTTLHMKDGE
+171 DKTILHMKGGA
-182 FVNNET
+182 FVNNKT

-211 NVAKNNSKTTYA
+211 NVAENNSKTTYA

-315 DSIASALPNTKDK
+315 DSIASALPNTKEQ

-341 TVVMHGSMDKYFGD
+341 TVVMYGSMDKYFGN

-366 KAWMSLG
+366 KAWTSLG

-388 TLDTMKAGT
+388 TLDTMEAGT
-397 NLDFIQSG
+397 GSGYIQSG

-415 TVTSLK
+415 TVKSLK

-427 ATDKDRL
+427 TTDKDRL
-434 PLVRIEKGGTLRAD
+434 PFVRIEKGGTLRAD
-448 TIDVAANAGTVTLAG
+448 TIDVAADAGTVTLAG

-477 TKSVINAD
+477 TKSVINTD

-491 AGDLTGLALKTG
+491 AEDLTGLALKTV

-529 ALQGGSASLSLLN
+529 ALKAGSASLSFLN

-569 STVTTNAD
+569 STVSTNAD

-608 QVTFAAPERS
+608 QVTFAAPGNS
-618 TAEMTLV
+618 TGEMTLV

-639 KAVDVVVAPD
+639 KAVDVEVAPG

-667 SNLTLSAG
+667 SNLTLS
-675 TTGTTDMPR
+675 TGTTDTTG

-694 VAAVEKLVAAGNNIV
+694 VAMVEKLVAAGNNLV

-716 RGVLKI
+716 RSVLKI
-722 GTLDLGAGSKV
+722 GTLDLGADSKV

-795 KEAVSAALFLGT
+795 KEAVSAALYLGT

-834 TVTLAAGSLLMVDAA
+834 TVSLAAGSLLMVDAA

-860 SAVGG
+860 SAADG

-902 LNGSDVSTTVDK
+902 LNGSDVNTTVDK

-957 WVDVGGE
+957 WVAVGGE

-1175 ARKGNFMVNVNFLS
+1175 ARKGNFMVNVNFLA

>member
-47 AMAEGFTDYC
+47 AMAAGFVDDYC
-57 KDGNCVVDGQT
+57 KDGVNCVVDDKT
-68 VEGNGSVVILDSNS
+68 VEGTGSVVRLDKN
-82 ASNKVQS
+82 NGIQS

-102 ELRGSQKISVSDTVF
+102 KLSGTQKISVSDTVF
-117 TGPESGK
+117 TGLASGN

-131 AHKGPQGSTVDVTDK
+131 AHKGDSTVDVTHV

-159 NNTVSQGSLFVY
+159 DNKVSWGSLFVY
-171 DKTTLHMKDGE
+171 DKTNLHMKGGA
-182 FVNNET
+182 FVNNVT
-188 TDYGGGAMIKS
+188 KDIAGGAMIKS
-199 GTIVFEDVLFQN
+199 GTIVFEDVLFKD
-211 NVAKNNSKTTYA
+211 NVASNESGFV
-223 AGGAVYVDITTSIT
+223 AGGAVYVDITTSIK
-237 QGKDK
+237 QNGAD
-242 DPAVGDVTFKLT
+242 AVGDVTFKLT
-254 KDMAYTGNKIVSPF
+254 KDMAYTGNRIDSKFKGEVDTW
-268 EGTADTYGWYA
+268 GWTAE
-279 YPSGGFLFLDRSSK
+279 PCGGFLFLDRYAK

-315 DSIASALPNTKDK
+315 DSIASALPNTKEQ

-366 KAWMSLG
+366 KAWTSLG

-388 TLDTMKAGT
+388 TLDTKKAGT
-397 NLDFIQSG
+397 GSGTGSGFIQSG

-491 AGDLTGLALKTG
+491 EKDLTGLALKTG
-503 ITATSG
+503 IKADSG

-529 ALQGGSASLSLLN
+529 ALKASTASLSFLN

-569 STVTTNAD
+569 STVKTNAD

-599 AQKDAKAVD
+599 AQTGAKAVD
-608 QVTFAAPERS
+608 QVTFAAPEGS
-618 TAEMTLV
+618 TGEMTLV

-639 KAVDVVVAPD
+639 KAVDVEVAPD

-675 TTGTTDMPR
+675 TTD
-684 KAAGLTVANI
+684 KVAGLTVANI
-694 VAAVEKLVAAGNNIV
+694 VAAVEKLVAAGNNLV

-795 KEAVSAALFLGT
+795 KEAVSAALYLGT

-819 SLTSASDRLATTAEG
+819 SLTSVPGAAPEG
-834 TVTLAAGSLLMVDAA
+834 RTVTLAAGSLLMVDAA

-970 FDNNAR
+970 FDNNAS

-1175 ARKGNFMVNVNFLS
+1175 ARKGNFMVNVNFLA

>member
-22 AAKTTSRASVKT
+22 ATKTTSRASVKT

-47 AMAEGFTDYC
+47 AMAAGFTDYC
-57 KDGNCVVDGQT
+57 QNGQCDVVEKT
-68 VEGNGSVVILDSNS
+68 VKGDGSVVLLDNRDT
-82 ASNKVQS
+82 ASSKVQS
-89 ITIKNSTISNTPF
+89 ITIKGSTISNTIL
-102 ELRGSQKISVSDTVF
+102 ELHGSQNISVSDTVF
-117 TGPESGK
+117 TGLASGN

-131 AHKGPQGSTVDVTDK
+131 AHKGPQGSTVDVTDV
-146 TPTDVKLNNVTFK
+146 TPTDVKLNNVIFK

-171 DKTTLHMKDGE
+171 DKTTLHMKGGE

-188 TDYGGGAMIKS
+188 TYIGGGAMIKS
-199 GTIVFEDVLFQN
+199 GNIVFEDVLFQN
-211 NVAKNNSKTTYA
+211 NVAKNDGAKLA

-237 QGKDK
+237 QNN

-254 KDMAYTGNKIVSPF
+254 KDMAYTGNRIESSF
-268 EGTADTYGWYA
+268 EGKENTYGWWAYA
-279 YPSGGFLFLDRSSK
+279 SGGFLFLDRSSK

-315 DSIASALPNTKDK
+315 DSIASALPESIKK
-328 DPGYSTLVKKGAG
+328 PGYSTLVKKGAG
-341 TVVMHGSMDKYFGD
+341 TVVMYGSMDKYFGN
-355 FTVEAGTFDVR
+355 FTVEAGTFDVH
-366 KAWMSLG
+366 KAWTSLG

-397 NLDFIQSG
+397 KLDFIQSG

-415 TVTSLK
+415 TVKSLK

-477 TKSVINAD
+477 TRSVINAD

-491 AGDLTGLALKTG
+491 EKDLNGLALKAG

-529 ALQGGSASLSLLN
+529 TLKDGSASLSFLN

-639 KAVDVVVAPD
+639 KAVDVVVAED

-667 SNLTLSAG
+667 SNLTLS
-675 TTGTTDMPR
+675 TGTTDR
-684 KAAGLTVANI
+684 TKAAGLTVANI
-694 VAAVEKLVAAGNNIV
+694 VAAVEKLVAAGNNLV

-756 AQVGSL
+756 AQVESL
-762 QGSLIAGQNSLITI
+762 RGSLIAGQNSLITI

-795 KEAVSAALFLGT
+795 KEAVSAALYLGT

-819 SLTSASDRLATTAEG
+819 SLTSVLDAAPEG
-834 TVTLAAGSLLMVDAA
+834 RTVTLAAGSLLMVDAA

-970 FDNNAR
+970 FDNNAS

-1125 MKPVEASGW
+1125 MKSVEASGW

-1145 PTFGDDETD
+1145 PTFGGDETD
-1154 ILGYQQKVLDTSP
+1154 IQGYQQKVLDTSP

-1175 ARKGNFMVNVNFLS
+1175 ARKGNFMVNVNFLA

>member
-8 IFSKTRGALVAVNE
+8 IFSKTQGALVAVNE
-22 AAKTTSRASVKT
+22 AAKTTSRAWVKT

-211 NVAKNNSKTTYA
+211 NVAKNDGTKLA

-237 QGKDK
+237 ENKG
-242 DPAVGDVTFKLT
+242 PAVGDVTFKLT
-254 KDMAYTGNKIVSPF
+254 QDMAYTGNRIDSPF
-268 EGTADTYGWYA
+268 TGTENTYGWWAYA
-279 YPSGGFLFLDRSSK
+279 SGGFLFLDRSSK

-315 DSIASALPNTKDK
+315 DSIASALPDTSAKN
-328 DPGYSTLVKKGAG
+328 PGYSTLVKKGAG

-366 KAWMSLG
+366 KDWKSLG

-388 TLDTMKAGT
+388 TLDTMKADK
-397 NLDFIQSG
+397 LDFIQSG

-415 TVTSLK
+415 TVKSLK
-421 LANSAE
+421 LANTAK
-427 ATDKDRL
+427 ATDGL
-434 PLVRIEKGGTLRAD
+434 PLVQIKNGGTLRAD

-470 AQVYNLG
+470 AQVYDLG
-477 TKSVINAD
+477 TRSVINAD

-491 AGDLTGLALKTG
+491 EKDLDGLALKTG
-503 ITATSG
+503 IKADSG

-529 ALQGGSASLSLLN
+529 ALKDGSASLSFLN

-550 ETAEL
+550 EIAEL

-569 STVTTNAD
+569 SEVKTNAD

-599 AQKDAKAVD
+599 AQTGAKVVD
-608 QVTFAAPERS
+608 QVTFAAPETS
-618 TAEMTLV
+618 GEMTLV

-639 KAVDVVVAPD
+639 KAVDVEVAPG

-675 TTGTTDMPR
+675 TTDMPR
-684 KAAGLTVANI
+684 KAADLTVANI

-756 AQVGSL
+756 ARVGSL

-795 KEAVSAALFLGT
+795 KEAVSAALYLGT

-819 SLTSASDRLATTAEG
+819 NLTSVPGAAPEG
-834 TVTLAAGSLLMVDAA
+834 RTVNLAAGSLLMVDAA

-860 SAVGG
+860 SAANG

-889 ASFVSDNLFTTTA
+889 ASFVSDNLFTKTA

-970 FDNNAR
+970 FDNNAS

-1175 ARKGNFMVNVNFLS
+1175 ARKGNFMVNVNFLA

>member
-57 KDGNCVVDGQT
+57 QNGQCDVVGKT
-68 VEGNGSVVILDSNS
+68 VEGKGSVVQLDSS
-82 ASNKVQS
+82 TVQS
-89 ITIKNSTISNTPF
+89 ITIKDSKISNTIF
-102 ELRGSQKISVSDTVF
+102 KLSGSQKISVSDTVF
-117 TGPESGK
+117 TGLVS
-124 SSSFAIF
+124 
-131 AHKGPQGSTVDVTDK
+131 K
-146 TPTDVKLNNVTFK
+146 TPGGFGIYAHNGYTTDVANEKATEVELNNVTFTD
-159 NNTVSQGSLFVY
+159 NTVSYGSLFVY
-171 DKTTLHMKDGE
+171 DKTKLHMKGGA
-182 FVNNET
+182 FVKNMT
-188 TDYGGGAMIKS
+188 TDIGGGAMIKS
-199 GTIVFEDVLFQN
+199 GTIVFEDVLFQD
-211 NVAKNNSKTTYA
+211 NVATNESGFA
-223 AGGAVYVDITTSIT
+223 AGGAVYVDITTGIK
-237 QGKDK
+237 QNNKDS
-242 DPAVGDVTFKLT
+242 VGDVTFKLT
-254 KDMAYTGNKIVSPF
+254 KDMAYTGNKIVSSSK
-268 EGTADTYGWYA
+268 EKENTYGWSA
-279 YPSGGFLFLDRSSK
+279 YSSGGFLFLDRYAR

-341 TVVMHGSMDKYFGD
+341 TVVMYGSMDKYFGD

-366 KAWMSLG
+366 KAWESLG

-421 LANSAE
+421 LANTAK
-427 ATDKDRL
+427 ATDGL
-434 PLVRIEKGGTLRAD
+434 PFVRIQKGGTLRAD
-448 TIDVAANAGTVTLAG
+448 TIEVAAGEVTLAG

-491 AGDLTGLALKTG
+491 EKDLTGLHLKAG

-529 ALQGGSASLSLLN
+529 ALQGGSASLSFLN

-569 STVTTNAD
+569 STVKTNAE

-599 AQKDAKAVD
+599 DPKDAKAVD
-608 QVTFAAPERS
+608 QVTFAAPENS

-675 TTGTTDMPR
+675 TTGTTGTTDMPR
-684 KAAGLTVANI
+684 KAADLTVANI

-756 AQVGSL
+756 ARVGSL

-795 KEAVSAALFLGT
+795 KEAVSAALYLGT

-819 SLTSASDRLATTAEG
+819 NLTSVPGAAPEG
-834 TVTLAAGSLLMVDAA
+834 RTVNLAAGSLLMVDAA

-860 SAVGG
+860 SAANG

-889 ASFVSDNLFTTTA
+889 ASFVSDNLFTKTA

-970 FDNNAR
+970 FDNNAS

-1175 ARKGNFMVNVNFLS
+1175 ARKGNFMVNVNFLA

>member
-22 AAKTTSRASVKT
+22 ATKTTSRASVKT

-47 AMAEGFTDYC
+47 AMAAGFTDYC
-57 KDGNCVVDGQT
+57 KDGNCVVVGQK
-68 VEGNGSVVILDSNS
+68 VEGNGSDVILDSNS
-82 ASNKVQS
+82 ASNKVHS
-89 ITIKNSTISNTPF
+89 ITIKDSTISNTIF
-102 ELRGSQKISVSDTVF
+102 KLSGSQKISVSDTVF
-117 TGPESGK
+117 TGLVSGQQRG
-124 SSSFAIF
+124 FGIY
-131 AHKGPQGSTVDVTDK
+131 AHNGYK
-146 TPTDVKLNNVTFK
+146 TDVANEKATEVELNNVTFK
-159 NNTVSQGSLFVY
+159 DNKGSWGSLFVY
-171 DKTTLHMKDGE
+171 DKTNLHMKDGA

-188 TDYGGGAMIKS
+188 TDIAGGAMIKS
-199 GTIVFEDVLFQN
+199 GTIVFEDVLFRN
-211 NVAKNNSKTTYA
+211 NVAKNYGSKLA
-223 AGGAVYVDITTSIT
+223 AGGAVYVDITTGIK
-237 QGKDK
+237 QNKKDS
-242 DPAVGDVTFKLT
+242 VGDVTFKLT
-254 KDMAYTGNKIVSPF
+254 KDMAYTGNRIESGF
-268 EGTADTYGWYA
+268 EGKENTYGWWAYA
-279 YPSGGFLFLDRSSK
+279 SGGFLFLDRSSK

-309 SATGED
+309 SATGEE
-315 DSIASALPNTKDK
+315 DSIASALPESTKK
-328 DPGYSTLVKKGAG
+328 PGYSTLVKKGAG
-341 TVVMHGSMDKYFGD
+341 TVVMHGSMDKYFGN

-373 NTTVTGGVLSASNGI
+373 NTTVTGGVLSASKGI
-388 TLDTMKAGT
+388 TLDTMESDTEEK
-397 NLDFIQSG
+397 FIQSG

-421 LANSAE
+421 LANTAK
-427 ATDKDRL
+427 AKDGL
-434 PLVRIEKGGTLRAD
+434 PFVRIEKGGTLRAD
-448 TIDVAANAGTVTLAG
+448 TIEVAAGEVTLAG

-491 AGDLTGLALKTG
+491 AGDLTELALKTG

-529 ALQGGSASLSLLN
+529 ALQGGSASLSFLN

-569 STVTTNAD
+569 SEVKTNAD

-599 AQKDAKAVD
+599 DPKDAKAVD
-608 QVTFAAPERS
+608 QVTFAAPENS

-639 KAVDVVVAPD
+639 KAVDVVVAED

-667 SNLTLSAG
+667 SNLTLS
-675 TTGTTDMPR
+675 TGTTDR
-684 KAAGLTVANI
+684 TKAAGLTVANI
-694 VAAVEKLVAAGNNIV
+694 VAAVEKLVAAGNNLV

-970 FDNNAR
+970 FDNNAS

-1175 ARKGNFMVNVNFLS
+1175 ARKGNFMVNVNFLA

>member
-22 AAKTTSRASVKT
+22 ATKTISRASVKT

-47 AMAEGFTDYC
+47 AMAAGFVDDYC
-57 KDGNCVVDGQT
+57 KDGVNCVVADKT
-68 VEGNGSVVILDSNS
+68 VEGTGSVVRLD
-82 ASNKVQS
+82 KKDGIQS
-89 ITIKNSTISNTPF
+89 ITIKNSKISNTIF
-102 ELRGSQKISVSDTVF
+102 ELHGSQKISVSNTVF
-117 TGPESGK
+117 TGLVSGQPRG
-124 SSSFAIF
+124 FGIY
-131 AHKGPQGSTVDVTDK
+131 AHNGYT
-146 TPTDVKLNNVTFK
+146 TDVANEKATEVELNNVTFK
-159 NNTVSQGSLFVY
+159 DNKGSWGSLFVY
-171 DKTTLHMKDGE
+171 DKTKLHMKDGA
-182 FVNNET
+182 FLKNET
-188 TDYGGGAMIKS
+188 TDIGGGAMIKS

-211 NVAKNNSKTTYA
+211 NVAKNNSETTYA
-223 AGGAVYVDITTSIT
+223 AGGAVYVDITTGIK
-237 QGKDK
+237 QNGKDS
-242 DPAVGDVTFKLT
+242 VGDVTFKLT
-254 KDMAYTGNKIVSPF
+254 KDMAYTGNRIDSPF
-268 EGTADTYGWYA
+268 EGTADTYDWYA

-298 ADGVTLTIGTA
+298 ANGVTLTIGTA

-315 DSIASALPNTKDK
+315 DSIASALPNTKDQ

-366 KAWMSLG
+366 KAWTSLG

-397 NLDFIQSG
+397 KQEFIQSG

-415 TVTSLK
+415 TVKSLK
-421 LANSAE
+421 LANSAK
-427 ATDKDRL
+427 ATSEL
-434 PLVRIEKGGTLRAD
+434 PFVLIKKGGTLRAD

-470 AQVYNLG
+470 AQVYDLA

-529 ALQGGSASLSLLN
+529 ALQGGSASLSFLN

-569 STVTTNAD
+569 SEVKTNAD

-599 AQKDAKAVD
+599 AQTGAKAID
-608 QVTFAAPERS
+608 QVTFAAPETS
-618 TAEMTLV
+618 GEMTLV

-639 KAVDVVVAPD
+639 KAVDVEVAPG

-675 TTGTTDMPR
+675 TTDMPR
-684 KAAGLTVANI
+684 KAADLTVANI

-756 AQVGSL
+756 ARVGSL

-795 KEAVSAALFLGT
+795 KEAVSAALYLGT

-819 SLTSASDRLATTAEG
+819 NLTSVPGAAPEG
-834 TVTLAAGSLLMVDAA
+834 RTVNLAAGSLLMVDAA

-889 ASFVSDNLFTTTA
+889 ASFVSDNLFTKTA

-952 AGANL
+952 AGVNL

-970 FDNNAR
+970 FDNNAS

-1145 PTFGDDETD
+1145 PTFGGDETD

-1175 ARKGNFMVNVNFLS
+1175 ARKGNFMVNVNFLA

>member
-22 AAKTTSRASVKT
+22 ATKTTSRASVKA

-47 AMAEGFTDYC
+47 AMAAWSTDQYC
-57 KDGNCVVDGQT
+57 PDGQCVV
-68 VEGNGSVVILDSNS
+68 VEQEVKGNGSDVLLDNRDTARS
-82 ASNKVQS
+82 KVHS
-89 ITIKNSTISNTPF
+89 ITIKDSTISNTPF
-102 ELRGSQKISVSDTVF
+102 KLSGSQNISVSDTVF
-117 TGPESGK
+117 TGLGAGQNSRFG
-124 SSSFAIF
+124 IY
-131 AHKGPQGSTVDVTDK
+131 AHNEYGF
-146 TPTDVKLNNVTFK
+146 DVKDEKETKVELNNVTFK
-159 NNTVSQGSLFVY
+159 DNTVSYGSLFVY
-171 DKTTLHMKDGE
+171 DKTNLHMKGGA
-182 FVNNET
+182 FVKNVT
-188 TDYGGGAMIKS
+188 TDIGGGAMIKS
-199 GTIVFEDVLFQN
+199 GTIVFEDVLFQD
-211 NVAKNNSKTTYA
+211 NVAKNESKTTYA
-223 AGGAVYVDITTSIT
+223 AGGAVYVDITTGIK
-237 QGKDK
+237 QNGKDS
-242 DPAVGDVTFKLT
+242 VGDVTFKLT
-254 KDMAYTGNKIVSPF
+254 KDMAYTGNRIDSPF
-268 EGTADTYGWYA
+268 EGTADTYDWYA

-315 DSIASALPNTKDK
+315 DSIASALPNTKEQ

-341 TVVMHGSMDKYFGD
+341 TVVMYGSMDKYFGD

-366 KAWMSLG
+366 KAWKSLG

-397 NLDFIQSG
+397 KLDFIQSG

-415 TVTSLK
+415 TVKSLK

-427 ATDKDRL
+427 TTDKDRL
-434 PLVRIEKGGTLRAD
+434 PFVRIEKGGTLRAD
-448 TIDVAANAGTVTLAG
+448 TIDVAADAGTVTLAG

-470 AQVYNLG
+470 AQVYDLA

-491 AGDLTGLALKTG
+491 ENDLNGLALKTG
-503 ITATSG
+503 IKADSG

-529 ALQGGSASLSLLN
+529 ALQGGSASLSFLN

-577 GKATAQVT
+577 GKASAQVT

-608 QVTFAAPERS
+608 QVTFAAPENS

-639 KAVDVVVAPD
+639 KAVDVEVAPD

-667 SNLTLSAG
+667 SNLTLS
-675 TTGTTDMPR
+675 TGTTDR
-684 KAAGLTVANI
+684 TKAAGLTVANI

-722 GTLDLGAGSKV
+722 GALDLGAGSKV

-756 AQVGSL
+756 AQVESL
-762 QGSLIAGQNSLITI
+762 RGSLIAGQNSLITI

-795 KEAVSAALFLGT
+795 KEAVSAALYLGT

-819 SLTSASDRLATTAEG
+819 SLTSVPGAAPEG
-834 TVTLAAGSLLMVDAA
+834 RTVTLAAGSLLMVDAA

-970 FDNNAR
+970 FDNNAS

-1031 KTGDARFVGEVA
+1031 KTGDAGFVGEVA
-1043 YVKAKNDI
+1043 YVKAKDDI

-1175 ARKGNFMVNVNFLS
+1175 ARKGNFMVNVNFLA

>member
-1 MNKTFKV
+1 M
-8 IFSKTRGALVAVNE
+8 
-22 AAKTTSRASVKT
+22 
-34 AVAGVCAALLSVP
+34 
-47 AMAEGFTDYC
+47 
-57 KDGNCVVDGQT
+57 
-68 VEGNGSVVILDSNS
+68 
-82 ASNKVQS
+82 
-89 ITIKNSTISNTPF
+89 
-102 ELRGSQKISVSDTVF
+102 
-117 TGPESGK
+117 
-124 SSSFAIF
+124 
-131 AHKGPQGSTVDVTDK
+131 
-146 TPTDVKLNNVTFK
+146 
-159 NNTVSQGSLFVY
+159 
-171 DKTTLHMKDGE
+171 
-182 FVNNET
+182 
-188 TDYGGGAMIKS
+188 
-199 GTIVFEDVLFQN
+199 
-211 NVAKNNSKTTYA
+211 
-223 AGGAVYVDITTSIT
+223 
-237 QGKDK
+237 
-242 DPAVGDVTFKLT
+242 
-254 KDMAYTGNKIVSPF
+254 
-268 EGTADTYGWYA
+268 
-279 YPSGGFLFLDRSSK
+279 
-293 GAFDI
+293 
-298 ADGVTLTIGTA
+298 
-309 SATGED
+309 
-315 DSIASALPNTKDK
+315 
-328 DPGYSTLVKKGAG
+328 
-341 TVVMHGSMDKYFGD
+341 
-355 FTVEAGTFDVR
+355 
-366 KAWMSLG
+366 
-373 NTTVTGGVLSASNGI
+373 TGGVLSASNGI
-388 TLDTMKAGT
+388 TLDTMKSDT
-397 NLDFIQSG
+397 KKPFIQSG
-405 KLTVSGEGTV
+405 KLTVSGEGMV

-434 PLVRIEKGGTLRAD
+434 PFVRIEKGGTLRAD
-448 TIDVAANAGTVTLAG
+448 TIEVVAGEVTLAG

-491 AGDLTGLALKTG
+491 AEDLTGLHLKAG
-503 ITATSG
+503 IKATSG

-529 ALQGGSASLSLLN
+529 TLKDGSASLSFLN

-569 STVTTNAD
+569 SEVKTNAD

-608 QVTFAAPERS
+608 QVTFAAPEKS
-618 TAEMTLV
+618 TGEMTLV

-639 KAVDVVVAPD
+639 KAVDVVVAED

-675 TTGTTDMPR
+675 TTGTTDMPV

-694 VAAVEKLVAAGNNIV
+694 VATVEKLVAAGNNLV

-722 GTLDLGAGSKV
+722 GTLDLGADSKV

-756 AQVGSL
+756 AQVESL
-762 QGSLIAGQNSLITI
+762 RGSLIAGQNSLITI

-795 KEAVSAALFLGT
+795 KEAVSAALYLGT

-860 SAVGG
+860 SAADG

-1134 NIAPAVKLAYV
+1134 DIAPAVKLAYV

-1175 ARKGNFMVNVNFLS
+1175 ARKGNFMVNVNFLA

>member
-22 AAKTTSRASVKT
+22 ATKTTSRASVKT

-47 AMAEGFTDYC
+47 AMAAGFTDYC
-57 KDGNCVVDGQT
+57 KDGNCVVVGQK
-68 VEGNGSVVILDSNS
+68 VEGNGSDVILDSNS
-82 ASNKVQS
+82 ASNKVHS
-89 ITIKNSTISNTPF
+89 ITIKDSTISNTIF
-102 ELRGSQKISVSDTVF
+102 KLSGSQKISVSDTVF
-117 TGPESGK
+117 TGLASGK

-131 AHKGPQGSTVDVTDK
+131 AHKGPQGSTVDVTDV
-146 TPTDVKLNNVTFK
+146 TPTDVELNNVTFK
-159 NNTVSQGSLFVY
+159 DNKVSWGSLFVY
-171 DKTTLHMKDGE
+171 DKTTLHMKGGE

-188 TDYGGGAMIKS
+188 KDIGGAAMIKS

-211 NVAKNNSKTTYA
+211 NVAKNDGKELA

-237 QGKDK
+237 QNNG
-242 DPAVGDVTFKLT
+242 PAVGDVTFKLT
-254 KDMAYTGNKIVSPF
+254 RDMAYTGNRIDSTFKGKVDTW
-268 EGTADTYGWYA
+268 GWTAD
-279 YPSGGFLFLDRSSK
+279 PCGGFLFLDRYAR

-315 DSIASALPNTKDK
+315 DSIASALPNTKDQ

-341 TVVMHGSMDKYFGD
+341 TVVMYGSMDNYFGN

-366 KAWMSLG
+366 KAWNSRG
-373 NTTVTGGVLSASNGI
+373 NTTVTGGVLSASKGI
-388 TLDTMKAGT
+388 TLDTKKAGT
-397 NLDFIQSG
+397 GSGFIQSG

-421 LANSAE
+421 LANSAK
-427 ATDKDRL
+427 ATSGL
-434 PLVRIEKGGTLRAD
+434 PFVRIENGGTLRAD
-448 TIDVAANAGTVTLAG
+448 TIEVAADAGTVTLAG

-491 AGDLTGLALKTG
+491 EKDLTGLHLKAG

-529 ALQGGSASLSLLN
+529 ALKASTASLSFLN

-577 GKATAQVT
+577 GKASAQVT

-608 QVTFAAPERS
+608 QVTFAAPENS

-639 KAVDVVVAPD
+639 KAVDVVVAED

-675 TTGTTDMPR
+675 TTGTTDAPR

-756 AQVGSL
+756 AQVESL

-860 SAVGG
+860 SAADG

-902 LNGSDVSTTVDK
+902 LNGSDVTTMVDK

-970 FDNNAR
+970 FDNNAS

-990 AVSDDITLGAAL
+990 AVSDNITLGAAL

-1175 ARKGNFMVNVNFLS
+1175 ARKGNFMVNVNFLA

>member
-47 AMAEGFTDYC
+47 AMAAGFADDYC
-57 KDGNCVVDGQT
+57 KDGVNCVVDDKK
-68 VEGNGSVVILDSNS
+68 VEGTGSVVRLD
-82 ASNKVQS
+82 KKDGIQS
-89 ITIKNSTISNTPF
+89 ITIKNSTISNTIF
-102 ELRGSQKISVSDTVF
+102 KLSGTQTISVSDTVF
-117 TGPESGK
+117 TGVTTQTDSG
-124 SSSFAIF
+124 FAIF
-131 AHKGPQGSTVDVTDK
+131 AHKGDKTVDVTAV

-159 NNTVSQGSLFVY
+159 DNTVSQGSLFVY
-171 DKTTLHMKDGE
+171 DKTTLHMKGGE
-182 FVNNET
+182 FVKNVT
-188 TDYGGGAMIKS
+188 TDIGGGAMIKS
-199 GTIVFEDVLFQN
+199 GTIVFEDVLFQD
-211 NVAKNNSKTTYA
+211 NVARNESGFA
-223 AGGAVYVDITTSIT
+223 AGGAVYVDITTSIK
-237 QGKDK
+237 QNGAD
-242 DPAVGDVTFKLT
+242 AVGDVTFKLT
-254 KDMAYTGNKIVSPF
+254 KDMAYTGNRIDSKF
-268 EGTADTYGWYA
+268 KGTVDTWGWTA
-279 YPSGGFLFLDRSSK
+279 EPCGGFLFLDRYAK

-309 SATGED
+309 SATGEE
-315 DSIASALPNTKDK
+315 DSIASALPNTKK
-328 DPGYSTLVKKGAG
+328 DNGPEYSTLVKKGAG
-341 TVVMHGSMDKYFGD
+341 TVVMYGSMDKYFGD

-366 KAWMSLG
+366 KAWNSRG

-388 TLDTMKAGT
+388 TLDTMKSKT
-397 NLDFIQSG
+397 TEPFIQSG

-427 ATDKDRL
+427 AKDKDSL
-434 PLVRIEKGGTLRAD
+434 PFVRIEKGGTLRAE
-448 TIDVAANAGTVTLAG
+448 TIDVAANAGEVTLAG

-477 TKSVINAD
+477 TRSVINAD

-491 AGDLTGLALKTG
+491 EKDLTGLALKAG

-515 KGYYTTA
+515 EGYYTTA

-529 ALQGGSASLSLLN
+529 ALKAGTASLSFLN

-577 GKATAQVT
+577 GKASAQVT

-599 AQKDAKAVD
+599 AQTGAKAVD
-608 QVTFAAPERS
+608 QVTFAAPENS
-618 TAEMTLV
+618 IAEMTLV

-639 KAVDVVVAPD
+639 KAVDVEVAPG
-649 LTLNLGQTEL
+649 LRLNLGQTEL

-667 SNLTLSAG
+667 SNLTLS
-675 TTGTTDMPR
+675 TGTTDTTG

-694 VAAVEKLVAAGNNIV
+694 VAAVEKLVAAGNNLV

-795 KEAVSAALFLGT
+795 KEAVSAALYLGT

-819 SLTSASDRLATTAEG
+819 NLTSASDRLATTAEG

-860 SAVGG
+860 SAADG

-1103 GAIRIADDEMTV
+1103 GAIRIADEEMTV

-1175 ARKGNFMVNVNFLS
+1175 ARKGNFMVNVNFLA

>member
-22 AAKTTSRASVKT
+22 ATKTTSRASVKT

-47 AMAEGFTDYC
+47 AMAAGFTDYC
-57 KDGNCVVDGQT
+57 KDGNCVVVGQK
-68 VEGNGSVVILDSNS
+68 VEGNGSDVILDSNS
-82 ASNKVQS
+82 ASNKVHS
-89 ITIKNSTISNTPF
+89 ITIKDSTISNTIF
-102 ELRGSQKISVSDTVF
+102 KLSGSQNVSVTDTVF
-117 TGPESGK
+117 TGLVSGN

-131 AHKGPQGSTVDVTDK
+131 AHKGPQGSTVDVTDVP
-146 TPTDVKLNNVTFK
+146 PTDVKLNSVTFK
-159 NNTVSQGSLFVY
+159 DNKVSWGSLFVY
-171 DKTTLHMKDGE
+171 DKTNLHMKGGA
-182 FVNNET
+182 FVNNVT
-188 TDYGGGAMIKS
+188 KDIGGGAMIKS
-199 GTIVFEDVLFQN
+199 GTIVFEDVLFQD
-211 NVAKNNSKTTYA
+211 NVARNESGFV
-223 AGGAVYVDITTSIT
+223 AGGAVYVDITTSIK
-237 QGKDK
+237 QNGAD
-242 DPAVGDVTFKLT
+242 AVGDVTFKLT
-254 KDMAYTGNKIVSPF
+254 KDMAYTGNRIDSKFKGKVDTW
-268 EGTADTYGWYA
+268 GWTAD
-279 YPSGGFLFLDRSSK
+279 PCGGFLFLDRYAR

-309 SATGED
+309 SATGEE
-315 DSIASALPNTKDK
+315 DSIASALPNTKEQV
-328 DPGYSTLVKKGAG
+328 PGYSTLVKKGAG
-341 TVVMHGSMDKYFGD
+341 TVVMYGSMDKYYGN

-366 KAWMSLG
+366 KAWNSRG

-388 TLDTMKAGT
+388 TLDTMKSDT
-397 NLDFIQSG
+397 EKPFIQSG

-415 TVTSLK
+415 TVKSLK
-421 LANSAE
+421 LADSAE
-427 ATDKDRL
+427 ARDKDRL
-434 PLVRIEKGGTLRAD
+434 PFVRIENGGTLRAD
-448 TIDVAANAGTVTLAG
+448 TIEVAAGEVTLAG

-470 AQVYNLG
+470 AQVYDLG

-529 ALQGGSASLSLLN
+529 ALQGGSASLSFLN

-569 STVTTNAD
+569 STVKTNAD

-902 LNGSDVSTTVDK
+902 LNGSDVTTMVDK

-970 FDNNAR
+970 FDNNAS
-976 FKSDMGYGVFGADV
+976 FKSDMGYGVFGAEV

-1051 SASAAS
+1051 SASVAS

-1167 VQADIGVE
+1167 LQADIGVE
-1175 ARKGNFMVNVNFLS
+1175 ARKGNFMVNVNFLA

>member
-68 VEGNGSVVILDSNS
+68 VKGNGSVVILDSNS
-82 ASNKVQS
+82 ASNKVHS
-89 ITIKNSTISNTPF
+89 ITIKGSTISNTIF
-102 ELRGSQKISVSDTVF
+102 KLSGTQTISVSDTVF
-117 TGPESGK
+117 TGLVSGQPRG
-124 SSSFAIF
+124 FGIY
-131 AHKGPQGSTVDVTDK
+131 AHNGYT
-146 TPTDVKLNNVTFK
+146 TDVANEKATEVELNNVTFK
-159 NNTVSQGSLFVY
+159 DNKGSWGSLFVY
-171 DKTTLHMKDGE
+171 DKTKLHMKGGA

-188 TDYGGGAMIKS
+188 KDIAGGAMIKS

-211 NVAKNNSKTTYA
+211 NVAMNDGSKLA
-223 AGGAVYVDITTSIT
+223 AGGAVYVDITTGIK
-237 QGKDK
+237 QNQKDS
-242 DPAVGDVTFKLT
+242 VGDVTFRLT
-254 KDMAYTGNKIVSPF
+254 KDMAYTGNKIVSSST
-268 EGTADTYGWYA
+268 GTENTYGWSAYA
-279 YPSGGFLFLDRSSK
+279 SGGFLFLDRYAK

-315 DSIASALPNTKDK
+315 DSIASALPDTSAQK
-328 DPGYSTLVKKGAG
+328 PGYSTLVKKGAG
-341 TVVMHGSMDKYFGD
+341 TVVMYGSMDKYFGD

-366 KAWMSLG
+366 KAWKSLG

-388 TLDTMKAGT
+388 TLDTMTAGT
-397 NLDFIQSG
+397 NSKFTQSG

-421 LANSAE
+421 LANSANAE
-427 ATDKDRL
+427 SGL
-434 PLVRIEKGGTLRAD
+434 PLVQIEKGGTLRAD

-470 AQVYNLG
+470 AQVYDLA

-491 AGDLTGLALKTG
+491 ENDLNGLALKAG

-529 ALQGGSASLSLLN
+529 ALKAGSASLSFLN

-569 STVTTNAD
+569 SEVKTNAD

-608 QVTFAAPERS
+608 QVTFAAPEKS
-618 TAEMTLV
+618 TGEMTLV

-639 KAVDVVVAPD
+639 KAVDVVVAED

-675 TTGTTDMPR
+675 TTGTTDMPV

-694 VAAVEKLVAAGNNIV
+694 VATVEKLVAAGNNLV

-722 GTLDLGAGSKV
+722 GTLDLGADSKV

-756 AQVGSL
+756 AQVESL
-762 QGSLIAGQNSLITI
+762 RGSLIAGQNSLITI

-795 KEAVSAALFLGT
+795 KEAVSAALYLGT

-926 QSMIRRADS
+926 QSMIRRSDS

-970 FDNNAR
+970 FDNNAS

-1175 ARKGNFMVNVNFLS
+1175 ARKGNFMVNVNFLA

>member
-1 MNKTFKV
+1 M
-8 IFSKTRGALVAVNE
+8 
-22 AAKTTSRASVKT
+22 AA
-34 AVAGVCAALLSVP
+34 
-47 AMAEGFTDYC
+47 GFTDYC

-124 SSSFAIF
+124 SSLFAIF
-131 AHKGPQGSTVDVTDK
+131 AHKGDQTVDVTDK

-159 NNTVSQGSLFVY
+159 NNKVSQGSLFVY
-171 DKTTLHMKDGE
+171 DKTTLNMKGGE

-188 TDYGGGAMIKS
+188 TYIGGGAMIKS
-199 GTIVFEDVLFQN
+199 GTIIFEDVLFQN
-211 NVAKNNSKTTYA
+211 NVAKNDGTTLA

-242 DPAVGDVTFKLT
+242 DPAVGEVTFKLT
-254 KDMAYTGNKIVSPF
+254 KDMAYTGNRIESRF
-268 EGTADTYGWYA
+268 EGKENTYGWWAYA
-279 YPSGGFLFLDRSSK
+279 SGGFLFLDRSSK

-315 DSIASALPNTKDK
+315 DSIASALPESAKK
-328 DPGYSTLVKKGAG
+328 PGYSTLVKKGAG
-341 TVVMHGSMDKYFGD
+341 TVVMYGSMDKYFGN

-366 KAWMSLG
+366 KAWTSLG

-405 KLTVSGEGTV
+405 KMTVSGEGTV
-415 TVTSLK
+415 TVKSLK
-421 LANSAE
+421 LANSAK
-427 ATDKDRL
+427 ATSGL
-434 PLVRIEKGGTLRAD
+434 PFVRIENGGTLRAD
-448 TIDVAANAGTVTLAG
+448 TIDVAADAGTVTLAG

-470 AQVYNLG
+470 AQVYDLG

-491 AGDLTGLALKTG
+491 EKDLNKLALKPG
-503 ITATSG
+503 IKAESG

-529 ALQGGSASLSLLN
+529 ALKGGSASLSFLN

-569 STVTTNAD
+569 STVTTNAAD
-577 GKATAQVT
+577 GKATARVT
-585 VKNSGAQTVVVKDS
+585 VKNTGAQTVVVKDS
-599 AQKDAKAVD
+599 AQTNAKAVD
-608 QVTFAAPERS
+608 QVTFAALEPS
-618 TAEMTLV
+618 GEMTLV

-639 KAVDVVVAPD
+639 KAVDVEVAPG

-675 TTGTTDMPR
+675 TTGTADMPV

-694 VAAVEKLVAAGNNIV
+694 VATVEKLVAAGNNLV

-722 GTLDLGAGSKV
+722 GTLDLGADSKV

-776 GATAAQA
+776 GASAAQA
-783 EAAFNQ
+783 EVAFNQ

-795 KEAVSAALFLGT
+795 KEAVSAALYLGT

-819 SLTSASDRLATTAEG
+819 SLTDAGATAESG

-860 SAVGG
+860 SAEG

-889 ASFVSDNLFTTTA
+889 ASFVSDNLFTKTA

-1002 QYGTGSARSSNFGMK
+1002 QYGTDSARSSNFGMK

-1175 ARKGNFMVNVNFLS
+1175 ARKGNFMVNVNFLA

>member
-22 AAKTTSRASVKT
+22 ATKTTSRASVKT

-47 AMAEGFTDYC
+47 AMAAGFTDYC
-57 KDGNCVVDGQT
+57 KDGNCVVVGQK
-68 VEGNGSVVILDSNS
+68 VEGNGSDVILDSNS
-82 ASNKVQS
+82 ASNKVHS
-89 ITIKNSTISNTPF
+89 ITIKDSTISNTIF
-102 ELRGSQKISVSDTVF
+102 KLSGSQNVSVTDTVF
-117 TGPESGK
+117 TGLVSGN

-131 AHKGPQGSTVDVTDK
+131 AHKGPQGSTVDVTDV
-146 TPTDVKLNNVTFK
+146 TPTDVKLNSVTFK
-159 NNTVSQGSLFVY
+159 DNKVSWGSLFVY
-171 DKTTLHMKDGE
+171 DKTNLHMKGGA
-182 FVNNET
+182 FVNNVT
-188 TDYGGGAMIKS
+188 KDIGGGAMIKS
-199 GTIVFEDVLFQN
+199 GTIVFEDVLFQD
-211 NVAKNNSKTTYA
+211 NVARNESGFV
-223 AGGAVYVDITTSIT
+223 AGGAVYVDITTSIK
-237 QGKDK
+237 QNGAD
-242 DPAVGDVTFKLT
+242 AVGDVTFKLT
-254 KDMAYTGNKIVSPF
+254 KDMAYTGNRIDSKFKGKVDTW
-268 EGTADTYGWYA
+268 GWTAD
-279 YPSGGFLFLDRSSK
+279 PCGGFLFLDRYAR

-309 SATGED
+309 SATGEE
-315 DSIASALPNTKDK
+315 DSIASALPNTKEQV
-328 DPGYSTLVKKGAG
+328 PGYSTLVKKGAG
-341 TVVMHGSMDKYFGD
+341 TVVMYGSMDKYYGN

-366 KAWMSLG
+366 KAWNSRG

-388 TLDTMKAGT
+388 TLDTMKSDT
-397 NLDFIQSG
+397 EKPFIQSG

-415 TVTSLK
+415 TVKSLK
-421 LANSAE
+421 LADSAE
-427 ATDKDRL
+427 ARDKDRL
-434 PLVRIEKGGTLRAD
+434 PFVRIENGGTLRAD
-448 TIDVAANAGTVTLAG
+448 TIEVAAGEVTLAG

-470 AQVYNLG
+470 AQVYDLG

-529 ALQGGSASLSLLN
+529 ALQGGSASLSFLN

-569 STVTTNAD
+569 STVKTNAD

-659 PEQTTGTL
+659 PEQTTGTI

-902 LNGSDVSTTVDK
+902 LNGSDVTTMVDK

-970 FDNNAR
+970 FDNNAS
-976 FKSDMGYGVFGADV
+976 FKSDMGYGVFGAEV

-1051 SASAAS
+1051 SASVAS

-1167 VQADIGVE
+1167 LQADIGVE
-1175 ARKGNFMVNVNFLS
+1175 ARKGNFMVNVNFLA

>member
-22 AAKTTSRASVKT
+22 ATKTTSRASVKT

-47 AMAEGFTDYC
+47 AMAAGFTDYC
-57 KDGNCVVDGQT
+57 KDGNCVVVGQK
-68 VEGNGSVVILDSNS
+68 VEGNGSDVILDSNS
-82 ASNKVQS
+82 ASNKVHS
-89 ITIKNSTISNTPF
+89 ITIKDSTISNTIF
-102 ELRGSQKISVSDTVF
+102 KLSGSQNVSVTDTVF
-117 TGPESGK
+117 TGLVSGN

-131 AHKGPQGSTVDVTDK
+131 AHKGPQGSTVDVTDV
-146 TPTDVKLNNVTFK
+146 TPTDVKLNSVTFK
-159 NNTVSQGSLFVY
+159 DNKVSWGSLFVY
-171 DKTTLHMKDGE
+171 DKTNLHMKGGA
-182 FVNNET
+182 FVNNVT
-188 TDYGGGAMIKS
+188 KDIGGGAMIKS
-199 GTIVFEDVLFQN
+199 GTIVFEDVLFQD
-211 NVAKNNSKTTYA
+211 NVARNESGFV
-223 AGGAVYVDITTSIT
+223 AGGAVYVDITTSIK
-237 QGKDK
+237 QNGAD
-242 DPAVGDVTFKLT
+242 AVGDVTFKLT
-254 KDMAYTGNKIVSPF
+254 KDMAYTGNRIDSKFKGKVDTW
-268 EGTADTYGWYA
+268 GWTAD
-279 YPSGGFLFLDRSSK
+279 PCGGFLFLDRYAR

-315 DSIASALPNTKDK
+315 DSIASALPESAKK
-328 DPGYSTLVKKGAG
+328 PGYSTLVKKGAG

-366 KAWMSLG
+366 KAWTSLG

-397 NLDFIQSG
+397 KQEFIQSG

-415 TVTSLK
+415 TVKSLK
-421 LANSAE
+421 LANSAK
-427 ATDKDRL
+427 ATSEL
-434 PLVRIEKGGTLRAD
+434 PFVLIKKGGTLRAD

-470 AQVYNLG
+470 AQVYDLA

-529 ALQGGSASLSLLN
+529 ALQGGSASLSFLN

-569 STVTTNAD
+569 SEVKTNAD

-599 AQKDAKAVD
+599 AQTGAKAVD
-608 QVTFAAPERS
+608 QVTFAAPENS

-684 KAAGLTVANI
+684 KAADLTVANI

-756 AQVGSL
+756 ARVGSL

-795 KEAVSAALFLGT
+795 KEAVSAALYLGT

-819 SLTSASDRLATTAEG
+819 NLTSVPGAAPEG
-834 TVTLAAGSLLMVDAA
+834 RTVNLAAGSLLMVDAA

-860 SAVGG
+860 SAANG

-889 ASFVSDNLFTTTA
+889 ASFVSDNLFTKTA

-970 FDNNAR
+970 FDNNAS

-1145 PTFGDDETD
+1145 PTFGGDETD

-1175 ARKGNFMVNVNFLS
+1175 ARKGNFMVNVNFLA

>member
-47 AMAEGFTDYC
+47 AMAAGFADDYC
-57 KDGNCVVDGQT
+57 KDGVNCVVDDKK
-68 VEGNGSVVILDSNS
+68 VEGTGSVVRLD
-82 ASNKVQS
+82 KKDGIQS

-102 ELRGSQKISVSDTVF
+102 ELCGSQNISVSDTVF
-117 TGPESGK
+117 TGLVSGTK
-124 SSSFAIF
+124 RGFWIY
-131 AHKGPQGSTVDVTDK
+131 AHNGYGH
-146 TPTDVKLNNVTFK
+146 DVKDEKATEVELNNVTFK
-159 NNTVSQGSLFVY
+159 NNKVSQGSLFVY
-171 DKTTLHMKDGE
+171 DKTTLHMKGGA
-182 FVNNET
+182 FVKNVT
-188 TDYGGGAMIKS
+188 TDIGGGAMIKS
-199 GTIVFEDVLFQN
+199 GTIVFEDVLFQD
-211 NVAKNNSKTTYA
+211 NVAKNESKTTYA
-223 AGGAVYVDITTSIT
+223 AGGAVYVDITTGIK
-237 QGKDK
+237 QNGKDS
-242 DPAVGDVTFKLT
+242 VGDVTFKLT
-254 KDMAYTGNKIVSPF
+254 KDMAYTGNRIDSPF
-268 EGTADTYGWYA
+268 EGTADTYDWYA
-279 YPSGGFLFLDRSSK
+279 YPSGGFLFLDRYAK

-309 SATGED
+309 SATGEE
-315 DSIASALPNTKDK
+315 DSIASALPNTKK
-328 DPGYSTLVKKGAG
+328 DNGPEYSTLVKKGAG
-341 TVVMHGSMDKYFGD
+341 TVVMYGSMDKYFGD

-366 KAWMSLG
+366 KAWKSLG

-388 TLDTMKAGT
+388 TLDTMIAGAKQ
-397 NLDFIQSG
+397 DFIQSG

-427 ATDKDRL
+427 AKDKDSL
-434 PLVRIEKGGTLRAD
+434 PLVRIEKGGTFRAD

-470 AQVYNLG
+470 AQVYDLA

-491 AGDLTGLALKTG
+491 EKDLNGLALKTG

-529 ALQGGSASLSLLN
+529 ALKASSASLSFLN

-569 STVTTNAD
+569 SEVKTNAD

-599 AQKDAKAVD
+599 AQTGAKAVD
-608 QVTFAAPERS
+608 QVTFAAPENS

-625 GSAAGGHLVQNTAG
+625 GSAAGGHFVQNTAG

-694 VAAVEKLVAAGNNIV
+694 VAAVEKLVAAGNNLV

-756 AQVGSL
+756 AQVESL
-762 QGSLIAGQNSLITI
+762 RGSLIAGQNSLITI

-795 KEAVSAALFLGT
+795 KEAVSAALYLGT

-819 SLTSASDRLATTAEG
+819 SLTSVPGAAPEG
-834 TVTLAAGSLLMVDAA
+834 RTVTLAAGSLLMVDAA

-970 FDNNAR
+970 FDNNAS

-1064 TEMLSAGM
+1064 TEMLSAGI

-1175 ARKGNFMVNVNFLS
+1175 ARKGNFMVNVNFLA